1 MDVLSEVQLKAINIK
16 DGPAMIIAGPGSGKT
31 KVIASRITNL
41 INNHNIDPSNI
52 LAMTFTNKAA
62 QEMRE
67 RCMSLTDASNLNI
80 FTFHSLSAFLL
91 RRYGLKIGI
100 EQNFT
105 IFDDSDQLRI
115 IKKIFK
121 DANKDPKKLPF
132 KTSTL
137 LNEISYFKNE
147 NIHHT
152 KVKDLD
158 KYEEGGY
165 AELISDFYKRYETE
179 LANSNALDFDDL
191 LLKTADLLK
200 SSDEI
205 RDMLENKYRYLLV
218 DEFQDTNKL
227 QLDISI
233 KLAEKNKNIFVVGDP
248 DQSIYSWRN
257 AEPKNL
263 LDFQKYFPE
272 VEIIKLDQN
281 YRSTKSII
289 TVADKLISNNIERF
303 ERELWTE
310 NIRGNEAVLVTAKNP
325 KLEAEFVT
333 REINYLIG
341 NGYSPEQIAVMYRV
355 NSQSRSMEDLLKE
368 WNISYRLV
376 GAVSFRERRE
386 IKDLISYFSI
396 LINPNDE
403 ISLSR
408 IINTPRRAISD
419 KTFELLR
426 SSYNKQDKYNGM
438 LNFILSRPWN
448 DGIKLTPRAKKGLE
462 GFADIASDLVGKIK
476 KLNPEIMIQEILD
489 KTKYLEYLEDD
500 PDFENRL
507 RNIEE
512 LRIKAREIGFEIED
526 SYLKNLEFVQRF
538 ALISSDESINNSEN
552 DGEDEEKVTLIT
564 LHQAK
569 GLEYS
574 VVFIIGFEQ
583 GLLPHARSLENESE
597 MEEERRICYVG
608 ITRARERLYMTNCSQ
623 RFTWNNSGKNMFSQ
637 SQLPSQFLSEIP
649 NNLFKT
655 AEYSNSGEV
664 IFVDRKF
671 NKNTFK
677 SKVKK
682 KTLNNNFNVSDV
694 VIHKVFGEGVILNI
708 TKENEEEEI
717 LIKFED
723 SDKPKII
730 LPAFGSISKK
740 NEDSENEN
748 FDFLSGIDSGKS
760 NDDDF
765 SEYFDD

>member
-1 MDVLSEVQLKAINIK
+1 MNEKLDVLSEVQLKAINIK
-16 DGPAMIIAGPGSGKT
+16 EGPAMIIAGPGSGKT
-31 KVIASRITNL
+31 KVIASRIATL
-41 INNHNIDPSNI
+41 INKHNVDPSNI

-62 QEMRE
+62 DEMRE
-67 RCMSLTDASNLNI
+67 RCESLTKCENINI

-100 EQNFT
+100 DQNFT
-105 IFDDSDQLRI
+105 IFDDGDQLRV
-115 IKKIFK
+115 IKKVFK

-132 KTSTL
+132 KASTL
-137 LNEISYFKNE
+137 LNEISNFKNKNIRYHEVSNLEE
-147 NIHHT
+147 N
-152 KVKDLD
+152 D
-158 KYEEGGY
+158 YS
-165 AELISDFYKRYETE
+165 ELISDFYKRYEVE
-179 LANSNALDFDDL
+179 LKNSNALDFDDL
-191 LLKTADLLK
+191 LVRTSDLLNN
-200 SSDEI
+200 SSEI
-205 RDMLENKYRYLLV
+205 RDMLEERYKYLLV
-218 DEFQDTNKL
+218 DEFQDTNKI
-227 QLDISI
+227 QMDISI
-233 KLAEKNKNIFVVGDP
+233 KLSEKNKNIFVVGDP

-257 AEPKNL
+257 AEPRNL
-263 LDFQKYFPE
+263 LDFQKFFPG

-289 TVADKLISNNIERF
+289 SLADKLISHNDERF

-310 NIRGNEAVLVTAKNP
+310 NIQGNQAVLVTAKNP

-368 WNISYRLV
+368 WNISYRLI

-386 IKDLISYFSI
+386 IKDLLSYFSI

-419 KTFELLR
+419 KTFDLIR
-426 SSYNKQDKYNGM
+426 SAYGKQDKYSGL
-438 LNFILSRPWN
+438 LNFILSKPWN
-448 DGIKLTPRAKKGLE
+448 ENIKLTPRAVKGLE
-462 GFADIASDLVGKIK
+462 EFTNIISDLIGKIK

-489 KTKYLEYLEDD
+489 KSKYLKYLEDD
-500 PDFENRL
+500 PDFDNRL

-526 SYLKNLEFVQRF
+526 PYFKNMEFVQRF
-538 ALISSDESINNSEN
+538 SLINNDESINNS
-552 DGEDEEKVTLIT
+552 DSGADSEKITLIT

-583 GLLPHARSLENESE
+583 GLLPHARSLENLSE

-608 ITRARERLYMTNCSQ
+608 ITRAKERLYLSNCSQ

-637 SQLPSQFLSEIP
+637 TQLPSQFLSEIP
-649 NNLFKT
+649 GNLFKT
-655 AEYSNSGEV
+655 AEYSNSGEI

-671 NKNTFK
+671 DKKILNKNK
-677 SKVKK
+677 GKK
-682 KTLNNNFNVSDV
+682 ILNNNFNISDV
-694 VIHKVFGEGVILNI
+694 VVHKVFGEGVILNI
-708 TKENEEEEI
+708 SKENEEEL

-723 SDKPKII
+723 YDKPKLI
-730 LPAFGSISKK
+730 LSAFGSLSKQIET
-740 NEDSENEN
+740 NDQEFDYLNGLNDSN
-748 FDFLSGIDSGKS
+748 S
-760 NDDDF
+760 DDDF

>member
-1 MDVLSEVQLKAINIK
+1 MNEKLDVLSEVQLKAINIK
-16 DGPAMIIAGPGSGKT
+16 EGPAMIIAGPGSGKT
-31 KVIASRITNL
+31 KVIASRIATL
-41 INNHNIDPSNI
+41 INKHNVDPSNI

-62 QEMRE
+62 DEMRE
-67 RCMSLTDASNLNI
+67 RCESLTKCENINI

-100 EQNFT
+100 DQNFT
-105 IFDDSDQLRI
+105 IFDDGDQLRV
-115 IKKIFK
+115 IKKVFK

-132 KTSTL
+132 KASTL
-137 LNEISYFKNE
+137 LNEISNFKNKNIRYHEVSNLEE
-147 NIHHT
+147 N
-152 KVKDLD
+152 D
-158 KYEEGGY
+158 YS
-165 AELISDFYKRYETE
+165 ELISDFYKRYEVE
-179 LANSNALDFDDL
+179 LKNSNALDFDDL
-191 LLKTADLLK
+191 LVRTSDLLNN
-200 SSDEI
+200 SSEI
-205 RDMLENKYRYLLV
+205 RDMLEERYKYLLV
-218 DEFQDTNKL
+218 DEFQDTNKI
-227 QLDISI
+227 QMDISI
-233 KLAEKNKNIFVVGDP
+233 KLSEKNKNIFVVGDP

-257 AEPKNL
+257 AEPRNL
-263 LDFQKYFPE
+263 LDFQKFFPG

-289 TVADKLISNNIERF
+289 SVADELISHNDERF

-310 NIRGNEAVLVTAKNP
+310 NIQGNQVVLVTAKNP

-368 WNISYRLV
+368 WNISYRLI

-386 IKDLISYFSI
+386 IKDLLSYFSI

-419 KTFELLR
+419 KTFDLIR
-426 SSYNKQDKYNGM
+426 SAYGKQDKYSGL
-438 LNFILSRPWN
+438 LNFILSKPWN
-448 DGIKLTPRAKKGLE
+448 ENIKLTPRAVKGLE
-462 GFADIASDLVGKIK
+462 EFTNIISDLIGKIK

-489 KTKYLEYLEDD
+489 KSKYLNYLEDD
-500 PDFENRL
+500 PDFDNRL

-526 SYLKNLEFVQRF
+526 PFFKNMEFVQRF
-538 ALISSDESINNSEN
+538 SLINNDESINNS
-552 DGEDEEKVTLIT
+552 DSGADSEKVTLIT

-583 GLLPHARSLENESE
+583 GLLPHARSLENLSE

-608 ITRARERLYMTNCSQ
+608 ITRAKERLYLSNCSQ

-637 SQLPSQFLSEIP
+637 TQLPSQFLSEIP
-649 NNLFKT
+649 GNLFKT
-655 AEYSNSGEV
+655 AEYSNSGEI

-671 NKNTFK
+671 DKKILNKNK
-677 SKVKK
+677 DKK
-682 KTLNNNFNVSDV
+682 ILNNNFNVSDV
-694 VIHKVFGEGVILNI
+694 VVHKVFGEGVILNI
-708 TKENEEEEI
+708 SKENEEEL

-723 SDKPKII
+723 YDKPKLI
-730 LPAFGSISKK
+730 LSAFGSLSKQIET
-740 NEDSENEN
+740 NNQEFDYLNGLNDSN
-748 FDFLSGIDSGKS
+748 S
-760 NDDDF
+760 DDDF

>member
-1 MDVLSEVQLKAINIK
+1 MNEKLDVLSEVQLKAINIK
-16 DGPAMIIAGPGSGKT
+16 EGPAMIIAGPGSGKT
-31 KVIASRITNL
+31 KVIASRIATL
-41 INNHNIDPSNI
+41 INKHNVDPSNI

-62 QEMRE
+62 DEMRE
-67 RCMSLTDASNLNI
+67 RCESLTKCENINI

-100 EQNFT
+100 DQNFT
-105 IFDDSDQLRI
+105 IFDDGDQLRV
-115 IKKIFK
+115 IKKVFK

-132 KTSTL
+132 KASTL
-137 LNEISYFKNE
+137 LNEISNFKNKNIRYHEVSNLEE
-147 NIHHT
+147 N
-152 KVKDLD
+152 D
-158 KYEEGGY
+158 YS
-165 AELISDFYKRYETE
+165 ELISDFYKRYEVE
-179 LANSNALDFDDL
+179 LKNSNALDFDDL
-191 LLKTADLLK
+191 LVRTSDLLNN
-200 SSDEI
+200 SSEI
-205 RDMLENKYRYLLV
+205 RNMLEERYKYLLV
-218 DEFQDTNKL
+218 DEFQDTNKI
-227 QLDISI
+227 QMDISI
-233 KLAEKNKNIFVVGDP
+233 KLSEKNKNIFVVGDP

-257 AEPKNL
+257 AEPRNL
-263 LDFQKYFPE
+263 LDFQKFFPG

-289 TVADKLISNNIERF
+289 SVADELISHNDERF

-310 NIRGNEAVLVTAKNP
+310 NIQGNQAVLVTAKNP

-368 WNISYRLV
+368 WNISYRLI

-386 IKDLISYFSI
+386 IKDLLSYFSI

-419 KTFELLR
+419 KTFDLIR
-426 SSYNKQDKYNGM
+426 SAYGKQDKYSGL
-438 LNFILSRPWN
+438 LNFILSKPWN
-448 DGIKLTPRAKKGLE
+448 ENIKLTPRAVKGLE
-462 GFADIASDLVGKIK
+462 EFTNIISDLIGKIK

-489 KTKYLEYLEDD
+489 KSKYLKYLEDD
-500 PDFENRL
+500 PDFDNRL

-526 SYLKNLEFVQRF
+526 PYFKNMEFVQRF
-538 ALISSDESINNSEN
+538 SLINNDESINNS
-552 DGEDEEKVTLIT
+552 DSGADSEKVTLIT

-583 GLLPHARSLENESE
+583 GLLPHARSLENLSE

-608 ITRARERLYMTNCSQ
+608 ITRAKERLYLSNCSQ

-637 SQLPSQFLSEIP
+637 TQLPSQFLSEIP
-649 NNLFKT
+649 GNLFKT
-655 AEYSNSGEV
+655 AEYSNSGEI

-671 NKNTFK
+671 DKKILNKNK
-677 SKVKK
+677 GKK
-682 KTLNNNFNVSDV
+682 ILNNNFNISDV
-694 VIHKVFGEGVILNI
+694 VVHKVFGEGVILNI
-708 TKENEEEEI
+708 SKENEEEL

-723 SDKPKII
+723 YDKPKLI
-730 LPAFGSISKK
+730 LSAFGSLSKQIET
-740 NEDSENEN
+740 NDQEFDYLNGLNDSN
-748 FDFLSGIDSGKS
+748 S
-760 NDDDF
+760 DDDF

>member
-1 MDVLSEVQLKAINIK
+1 MNEKLDVLSEVQLKAINIK
-16 DGPAMIIAGPGSGKT
+16 EGPAMIIAGPGSGKT
-31 KVIASRITNL
+31 KVIASRIATL
-41 INNHNIDPSNI
+41 INKHNVDPSNI

-62 QEMRE
+62 DEMRE
-67 RCMSLTDASNLNI
+67 RCESLTKCENINI

-100 EQNFT
+100 DQNFT
-105 IFDDSDQLRI
+105 IFDDGDQLRV
-115 IKKIFK
+115 IKKVFK

-132 KTSTL
+132 KASTL
-137 LNEISYFKNE
+137 LNEISNFKNKNIRYHEVSNLEE
-147 NIHHT
+147 N
-152 KVKDLD
+152 D
-158 KYEEGGY
+158 YS
-165 AELISDFYKRYETE
+165 ELISDFYKRYEVE
-179 LANSNALDFDDL
+179 LKNSNALDFDDL
-191 LLKTADLLK
+191 LVRTSDLLNN
-200 SSDEI
+200 SSEI
-205 RDMLENKYRYLLV
+205 RDMLEERYKYLLV
-218 DEFQDTNKL
+218 DEFQDTNKI
-227 QLDISI
+227 QMDISI
-233 KLAEKNKNIFVVGDP
+233 KLSEKNKNIFVVGDP

-257 AEPKNL
+257 AEPRNL
-263 LDFQKYFPE
+263 LDFQKFFPG

-289 TVADKLISNNIERF
+289 SVADELISHNDERF

-310 NIRGNEAVLVTAKNP
+310 NIQGNQAVLVTAKNP

-368 WNISYRLV
+368 WNISYRLI

-386 IKDLISYFSI
+386 IKDLLSYFSI

-419 KTFELLR
+419 KTFDLIR
-426 SSYNKQDKYNGM
+426 SAYGKQDKYSGL
-438 LNFILSRPWN
+438 LNFILSKPWN
-448 DGIKLTPRAKKGLE
+448 ENIKLTPRAVKGLE
-462 GFADIASDLVGKIK
+462 EFTNIISDLIGKIK

-489 KTKYLEYLEDD
+489 KSKYLNYLEDD
-500 PDFENRL
+500 PDFDNRL

-526 SYLKNLEFVQRF
+526 PYFKNMEFVQRF
-538 ALISSDESINNSEN
+538 SLINNDESINNS
-552 DGEDEEKVTLIT
+552 DSGADSEKVTLIT

-583 GLLPHARSLENESE
+583 GLLPHARSLENLSE

-608 ITRARERLYMTNCSQ
+608 ITRAKERLYLSNCSQ

-637 SQLPSQFLSEIP
+637 TQLPSQFLSEIP
-649 NNLFKT
+649 GNLFKT
-655 AEYSNSGEV
+655 AEYSNSGEI

-671 NKNTFK
+671 DKKILNKNK
-677 SKVKK
+677 DKK
-682 KTLNNNFNVSDV
+682 ILNNNFNVSDV
-694 VIHKVFGEGVILNI
+694 VVHKVFGEGVILNI
-708 TKENEEEEI
+708 SKENEEEL

-723 SDKPKII
+723 YDKPKLI
-730 LPAFGSISKK
+730 LSAFGSLSKQIET
-740 NEDSENEN
+740 NDQEFDYLNGLNDSN
-748 FDFLSGIDSGKS
+748 S
-760 NDDDF
+760 DDDF

>member
-1 MDVLSEVQLKAINIK
+1 MNEKLDVLSEVQLKAINIK
-16 DGPAMIIAGPGSGKT
+16 EGPAMIIAGPGSGKT
-31 KVIASRITNL
+31 KVIASRIATL
-41 INNHNIDPSNI
+41 INKHNVDPSNI

-62 QEMRE
+62 DEMRE
-67 RCMSLTDASNLNI
+67 RCESLTKCENINI

-100 EQNFT
+100 DQNFT
-105 IFDDSDQLRI
+105 IFDDGDQLRV
-115 IKKIFK
+115 IKKVFK

-132 KTSTL
+132 KASTL
-137 LNEISYFKNE
+137 LNEISNFKNKNIRYHEVSNLEE
-147 NIHHT
+147 N
-152 KVKDLD
+152 D
-158 KYEEGGY
+158 YS
-165 AELISDFYKRYETE
+165 ELISDFYKRYEVE
-179 LANSNALDFDDL
+179 LKNSNALDFDDL
-191 LLKTADLLK
+191 LVRTSDLLNN
-200 SSDEI
+200 SSEI
-205 RDMLENKYRYLLV
+205 RDMLEERYKYLLV
-218 DEFQDTNKL
+218 DEFQDTNKI
-227 QLDISI
+227 QMDISI
-233 KLAEKNKNIFVVGDP
+233 KLSEKNKNIFVVGDP

-257 AEPKNL
+257 AEPRNL
-263 LDFQKYFPE
+263 LDFQKFFPG

-289 TVADKLISNNIERF
+289 SVADELISHNNERF

-310 NIRGNEAVLVTAKNP
+310 NIQGNQVVLVTAKNP

-368 WNISYRLV
+368 WNISYRLI

-386 IKDLISYFSI
+386 IKDLLSYFSI

-419 KTFELLR
+419 KTFDLIR
-426 SSYNKQDKYNGM
+426 SAYGKQDKYSGL
-438 LNFILSRPWN
+438 LNFILSKPWN
-448 DGIKLTPRAKKGLE
+448 ENIKLTPRAVKGLE
-462 GFADIASDLVGKIK
+462 EFTNIISDLIGKIK

-489 KTKYLEYLEDD
+489 KSKYLNYLEDD
-500 PDFENRL
+500 PDFDNRL

-526 SYLKNLEFVQRF
+526 PFFKNMEFVQRF
-538 ALISSDESINNSEN
+538 SLINNDESINNS
-552 DGEDEEKVTLIT
+552 DSGADSEKVTLIT

-583 GLLPHARSLENESE
+583 GLLPHARSLENLSE

-608 ITRARERLYMTNCSQ
+608 ITRAKERLYLSNCSQ

-637 SQLPSQFLSEIP
+637 TQLPSQFLSEIP
-649 NNLFKT
+649 GNLFKT
-655 AEYSNSGEV
+655 AEYSNSGEI

-671 NKNTFK
+671 DKKIFNKNK
-677 SKVKK
+677 DKK
-682 KTLNNNFNVSDV
+682 ILNNNFNISDV
-694 VIHKVFGEGVILNI
+694 VVHKVFGEGVILNI
-708 TKENEEEEI
+708 SKENEEEL

-723 SDKPKII
+723 YDKPKLI
-730 LPAFGSISKK
+730 LSAFGSLSKQIET
-740 NEDSENEN
+740 NNQEFDYLNGLNDSN
-748 FDFLSGIDSGKS
+748 S
-760 NDDDF
+760 DDDF

>member
-1 MDVLSEVQLKAINIK
+1 MNEKLDVLSEVQLKAINIK
-16 DGPAMIIAGPGSGKT
+16 EGPAMIIAGPGSGKT
-31 KVIASRITNL
+31 KVIASRIATL
-41 INNHNIDPSNI
+41 INKHDVDPSNI

-62 QEMRE
+62 DEMRE
-67 RCMSLTDASNLNI
+67 RCESLTKCENINI

-100 EQNFT
+100 DQNFT
-105 IFDDSDQLRI
+105 IFDDGDQLRV
-115 IKKIFK
+115 IKKVFK

-132 KTSTL
+132 KASTL
-137 LNEISYFKNE
+137 LNEISNFKNKNIRYHEVSNLEE
-147 NIHHT
+147 N
-152 KVKDLD
+152 D
-158 KYEEGGY
+158 YS
-165 AELISDFYKRYETE
+165 ELISDFYKRYEVE
-179 LANSNALDFDDL
+179 LKNSNALDFDDL
-191 LLKTADLLK
+191 LVRTSDLLNN
-200 SSDEI
+200 SSEI
-205 RDMLENKYRYLLV
+205 RDMLEERYKYLLV
-218 DEFQDTNKL
+218 DEFQDTNKI
-227 QLDISI
+227 QMDISI
-233 KLAEKNKNIFVVGDP
+233 KLSEKNKNIFVVGDP

-257 AEPKNL
+257 AEPRNL
-263 LDFQKYFPE
+263 LDFQKFFPG

-289 TVADKLISNNIERF
+289 SVADELISHNDERF

-310 NIRGNEAVLVTAKNP
+310 NIQGNQAVLVTAKNP

-368 WNISYRLV
+368 WNISYRLI

-386 IKDLISYFSI
+386 IKDLLSYFSI

-419 KTFELLR
+419 KTFDLIR
-426 SSYNKQDKYNGM
+426 SAYGKQDKYSGL
-438 LNFILSRPWN
+438 LNFILSKPWN
-448 DGIKLTPRAKKGLE
+448 ENIKLTPRAVKGLE
-462 GFADIASDLVGKIK
+462 EFTNIISDLIGKIK

-489 KTKYLEYLEDD
+489 KSKYLNYLEDD
-500 PDFENRL
+500 PDFDNRL

-526 SYLKNLEFVQRF
+526 PFFKNMEFVQRF
-538 ALISSDESINNSEN
+538 SLINNDESINNS
-552 DGEDEEKVTLIT
+552 DSGADSEKVTLIT

-583 GLLPHARSLENESE
+583 GLLPHARSLENLSE

-608 ITRARERLYMTNCSQ
+608 ITRAKERLYLSNCSQ

-637 SQLPSQFLSEIP
+637 TQLPSQFLSEIP
-649 NNLFKT
+649 GNLFKT
-655 AEYSNSGEV
+655 AEYSNSGEI

-671 NKNTFK
+671 DKKILNKNK
-677 SKVKK
+677 GKK
-682 KTLNNNFNVSDV
+682 ILNNNFNISDV
-694 VIHKVFGEGVILNI
+694 VVHKVFGEGVILNI
-708 TKENEEEEI
+708 SKENEEEL

-723 SDKPKII
+723 YDKPKLI
-730 LPAFGSISKK
+730 LSAFGSLSKQIET
-740 NEDSENEN
+740 NDQEFDYLNGLNDSN
-748 FDFLSGIDSGKS
+748 S
-760 NDDDF
+760 DDDF

>member
-1 MDVLSEVQLKAINIK
+1 MNEKLDVLSEVQLKAINIK
-16 DGPAMIIAGPGSGKT
+16 EGPAMIIAGPGSGKT
-31 KVIASRITNL
+31 KVIASRIATL
-41 INNHNIDPSNI
+41 INKHNVDPSNI

-62 QEMRE
+62 DEMRE
-67 RCMSLTDASNLNI
+67 RCESLTKCENINI

-100 EQNFT
+100 DQNFT
-105 IFDDSDQLRI
+105 IFDDGDQLRV
-115 IKKIFK
+115 IKKVFK

-132 KTSTL
+132 KASTL
-137 LNEISYFKNE
+137 LNEISNFKNKNIRYHEVSNLEE
-147 NIHHT
+147 N
-152 KVKDLD
+152 D
-158 KYEEGGY
+158 YS
-165 AELISDFYKRYETE
+165 ELISDFYKRYEVE
-179 LANSNALDFDDL
+179 LKNSNALDFDDL
-191 LLKTADLLK
+191 LVRTSDLLNN
-200 SSDEI
+200 SSEI
-205 RDMLENKYRYLLV
+205 RDMLEERYKYLLV
-218 DEFQDTNKL
+218 DEFQDTNKI
-227 QLDISI
+227 QMDISI
-233 KLAEKNKNIFVVGDP
+233 KLSEKNKNIFVVGDP

-257 AEPKNL
+257 AEPRNL
-263 LDFQKYFPE
+263 LDFQKFFPG

-289 TVADKLISNNIERF
+289 SVADELISHNNERF

-310 NIRGNEAVLVTAKNP
+310 NIQGNQAVLVTAKNP

-368 WNISYRLV
+368 WNISYRLI

-386 IKDLISYFSI
+386 IKDLLSYFSI

-419 KTFELLR
+419 KTFDLIR
-426 SSYNKQDKYNGM
+426 SAYGKQDKYSGL
-438 LNFILSRPWN
+438 LNFILSKPWN
-448 DGIKLTPRAKKGLE
+448 ENIKLTPRAVKGLE
-462 GFADIASDLVGKIK
+462 EFTNIISDLIGKIK

-489 KTKYLEYLEDD
+489 KSKYLNYLEDD
-500 PDFENRL
+500 PDFDNRL

-526 SYLKNLEFVQRF
+526 PFFKNMEFVQRF
-538 ALISSDESINNSEN
+538 SLINNDESINNS
-552 DGEDEEKVTLIT
+552 DSGADSEKVTLIT

-583 GLLPHARSLENESE
+583 GLLPHARSLENLSE

-608 ITRARERLYMTNCSQ
+608 ITRAKERLYLSNCSQ

-637 SQLPSQFLSEIP
+637 TQLPSQFLSEIP
-649 NNLFKT
+649 GNLFKT
-655 AEYSNSGEV
+655 AEYSNSGEI

-671 NKNTFK
+671 DKKILNKNK
-677 SKVKK
+677 DKK
-682 KTLNNNFNVSDV
+682 ILNNNFNVSDV
-694 VIHKVFGEGVILNI
+694 VVHKVFGEGVILNI
-708 TKENEEEEI
+708 SKENEEEL

-723 SDKPKII
+723 YDKPKLI
-730 LPAFGSISKK
+730 LSAFGSLSKQIET
-740 NEDSENEN
+740 NNQEFDYLNGLNDSN
-748 FDFLSGIDSGKS
+748 S
-760 NDDDF
+760 DDDF

>member
-1 MDVLSEVQLKAINIK
+1 MNEKLDVLSEVQLKAINIK
-16 DGPAMIIAGPGSGKT
+16 EGPAMIIAGPGSGKT
-31 KVIASRITNL
+31 KVIASRIATL
-41 INNHNIDPSNI
+41 INKHDVDPSNI

-62 QEMRE
+62 DEMRE
-67 RCMSLTDASNLNI
+67 RCESLTKCENINI

-100 EQNFT
+100 DQNFT
-105 IFDDSDQLRI
+105 IFDDGDQLRV
-115 IKKIFK
+115 IKKVFK

-132 KTSTL
+132 KASTL
-137 LNEISYFKNE
+137 LNEISNFKNKNIRYHEVSNLEE
-147 NIHHT
+147 N
-152 KVKDLD
+152 D
-158 KYEEGGY
+158 YS
-165 AELISDFYKRYETE
+165 ELISDFYKRYEVE
-179 LANSNALDFDDL
+179 LKNSNALDFDDL
-191 LLKTADLLK
+191 LVRTSDLLNN
-200 SSDEI
+200 SSEI
-205 RDMLENKYRYLLV
+205 RDMLEERYKYLLV
-218 DEFQDTNKL
+218 DEFQDTNKI
-227 QLDISI
+227 QMDISI
-233 KLAEKNKNIFVVGDP
+233 KLSEKNKNIFVVGDP

-257 AEPKNL
+257 AEPRNL
-263 LDFQKYFPE
+263 LDFQKFFPG

-289 TVADKLISNNIERF
+289 SVADELISHNDERF

-310 NIRGNEAVLVTAKNP
+310 NIQGNQAVLVTAKNP

-368 WNISYRLV
+368 WNISYRLI

-386 IKDLISYFSI
+386 IKDLLSYFSI

-419 KTFELLR
+419 KTFDLIR
-426 SSYNKQDKYNGM
+426 SAYGKQDKYSGL
-438 LNFILSRPWN
+438 LNFILSKPWN
-448 DGIKLTPRAKKGLE
+448 ENIKLTPRAVKGLE
-462 GFADIASDLVGKIK
+462 EFTNIISDLIGKIK

-489 KTKYLEYLEDD
+489 KSKYLNYLEDD
-500 PDFENRL
+500 PDFDNRL

-526 SYLKNLEFVQRF
+526 PFFKNMEFVQRF
-538 ALISSDESINNSEN
+538 SLINNDESINNS
-552 DGEDEEKVTLIT
+552 DSGADSEKVTLIT

-583 GLLPHARSLENESE
+583 GLLPHARSLENLSE

-608 ITRARERLYMTNCSQ
+608 ITRAKERLYLSNCSQ

-637 SQLPSQFLSEIP
+637 TQLPSQFLSEIP
-649 NNLFKT
+649 GNLFKT
-655 AEYSNSGEV
+655 AEYSNSGEI

-671 NKNTFK
+671 DKKIFNKNK
-677 SKVKK
+677 DKK
-682 KTLNNNFNVSDV
+682 ILNNNFNVSDV
-694 VIHKVFGEGVILNI
+694 VVHKVFGEGVILNI
-708 TKENEEEEI
+708 SKENEEEL

-723 SDKPKII
+723 YDKPKLI
-730 LPAFGSISKK
+730 LSAFGSLSKQIET
-740 NEDSENEN
+740 NDQEFDYLNGLNDSN
-748 FDFLSGIDSGKS
+748 S
-760 NDDDF
+760 DDDF

>member
-1 MDVLSEVQLKAINIK
+1 MSEKLDVLSKVQLKAINIK
-16 DGPAMIIAGPGSGKT
+16 EGPAMIIAGPGSGKT
-31 KVIASRITNL
+31 KVIASRIATL
-41 INNHNIDPSNI
+41 INKHDVDPSNI

-62 QEMRE
+62 DEMRE
-67 RCMSLTDASNLNI
+67 RCESLTQCENINI
-80 FTFHSLSAFLL
+80 FTFHSLSALLL

-100 EQNFT
+100 DQNFT
-105 IFDDSDQLRI
+105 IFDDGDQLRV
-115 IKKIFK
+115 IKKVFK

-132 KTSTL
+132 KASTL
-137 LNEISYFKNE
+137 LNEISNFKNK
-147 NIHHT
+147 NIRYNEVS
-152 KVKDLD
+152 KLEDND
-158 KYEEGGY
+158 YS
-165 AELISDFYKRYETE
+165 ELISDFYKRYEVE
-179 LANSNALDFDDL
+179 LKNSNALDFDDL
-191 LLKTADLLK
+191 LVRTSDLLN
-200 SSDEI
+200 SSSEI
-205 RDMLENKYRYLLV
+205 RDMLEDRYKYLLV
-218 DEFQDTNKL
+218 DEFQDTNKI
-227 QLDISI
+227 QMDISI
-233 KLAEKNKNIFVVGDP
+233 KLSEKNKNIFVVGDP

-257 AEPKNL
+257 AEPRNL
-263 LDFQKYFPE
+263 LDFQKFFPG

-289 TVADKLISNNIERF
+289 SVADELISHNDERF

-310 NIRGNEAVLVTAKNP
+310 NIQGNQAVLVTAKNP

-368 WNISYRLV
+368 WNISYRLI

-386 IKDLISYFSI
+386 IKDLLSYFSI

-419 KTFELLR
+419 KTFDLIR
-426 SSYNKQDKYNGM
+426 SAYGKQDKYSGL
-438 LNFILSRPWN
+438 LNFILSKPWN
-448 DGIKLTPRAKKGLE
+448 ENIKLTPRAEKGLE
-462 GFADIASDLVGKIK
+462 EFADIISNLIGKIK

-489 KTKYLEYLEDD
+489 KSKYLKYLEDD
-500 PDFENRL
+500 PDFDNRL

-526 SYLKNLEFVQRF
+526 PYFKNMEFVQRF
-538 ALISSDESINNSEN
+538 SLINNDESINNSDSGEN
-552 DGEDEEKVTLIT
+552 KEKVTLIT

-583 GLLPHARSLENESE
+583 GLLPHARSLENLSE

-608 ITRARERLYMTNCSQ
+608 ITRAKERLYLSNCSQ

-637 SQLPSQFLSEIP
+637 TQLPSQFLSEIP
-649 NNLFKT
+649 ANLFKT
-655 AEYSNSGEV
+655 AEYSNSGEI
-664 IFVDRKF
+664 IFVERKFEKKIF
-671 NKNTFK
+671 NKNNE
-677 SKVKK
+677 KK
-682 KTLNNNFNVSDV
+682 ILDNNFNVSDV
-694 VIHKVFGEGVILNI
+694 VVHKVFGEGVILNI
-708 TKENEEEEI
+708 SKENEEEL

-723 SDKPKII
+723 YDKPKLI
-730 LPAFGSISKK
+730 LSAFGSLSKK
-740 NEDSENEN
+740 IEIDDQEFDYLNGLDVSNSE
-748 FDFLSGIDSGKS
+748 
-760 NDDDF
+760 DDF
-765 SEYFDD
+765 REYFDD

>member
-1 MDVLSEVQLKAINIK
+1 MNEKLDVLSEVQLKAINIK
-16 DGPAMIIAGPGSGKT
+16 EGPAMIIAGPGSGKT
-31 KVIASRITNL
+31 KVIASRIATL
-41 INNHNIDPSNI
+41 INKHDVDPSNI

-62 QEMRE
+62 DEMRE
-67 RCMSLTDASNLNI
+67 RCESLTKCENINI

-100 EQNFT
+100 DQNFT
-105 IFDDSDQLRI
+105 IFDDGDQLRV
-115 IKKIFK
+115 IKKVFK

-132 KTSTL
+132 KASTL
-137 LNEISYFKNE
+137 LNEISNFKNKNIRYHEVSNLEE
-147 NIHHT
+147 N
-152 KVKDLD
+152 D
-158 KYEEGGY
+158 YS
-165 AELISDFYKRYETE
+165 ELISDFYKRYEIE
-179 LANSNALDFDDL
+179 LKNSNALDFDDL
-191 LLKTADLLK
+191 LVRTSDLLNN
-200 SSDEI
+200 SSEI
-205 RDMLENKYRYLLV
+205 RDMLEERYKYLLV
-218 DEFQDTNKL
+218 DEFQDTNKI
-227 QLDISI
+227 QMDISI
-233 KLAEKNKNIFVVGDP
+233 KLSEKNKNIFVVGDP

-257 AEPKNL
+257 AEPRNL
-263 LDFQKYFPE
+263 LDFQKFFPG

-289 TVADKLISNNIERF
+289 SVADELISHNDERF
-303 ERELWTE
+303 ERELWTD
-310 NIRGNEAVLVTAKNP
+310 NIQGNQAVLVTAKNP

-368 WNISYRLV
+368 WNISYRLI

-386 IKDLISYFSI
+386 IKDLLSYFSI

-419 KTFELLR
+419 KTFDLIR
-426 SSYNKQDKYNGM
+426 SAYGKQDKYSGL
-438 LNFILSRPWN
+438 LNFILSKPWN
-448 DGIKLTPRAKKGLE
+448 ENIKLTPRAVKGLE
-462 GFADIASDLVGKIK
+462 EFTNIISDLIGKIK

-489 KTKYLEYLEDD
+489 KSKYLKYLEDD
-500 PDFENRL
+500 PDFDNRL

-526 SYLKNLEFVQRF
+526 PYFKNMEFVQRF
-538 ALISSDESINNSEN
+538 SLINNDESINNS
-552 DGEDEEKVTLIT
+552 DSGADSEKVTLIT

-583 GLLPHARSLENESE
+583 GLLPHARSLENLSE

-608 ITRARERLYMTNCSQ
+608 ITRAKERLYLSNCSQ

-637 SQLPSQFLSEIP
+637 TQLPSQFLSEIP
-649 NNLFKT
+649 GNLFKT
-655 AEYSNSGEV
+655 AEYSNSGEI

-671 NKNTFK
+671 DKKILNKNK
-677 SKVKK
+677 DKK
-682 KTLNNNFNVSDV
+682 ILNNNFNVSDV
-694 VIHKVFGEGVILNI
+694 VVHKVFGEGVILNI
-708 TKENEEEEI
+708 SKENEEEL

-723 SDKPKII
+723 YDKPKLI
-730 LPAFGSISKK
+730 LSAFGSLSKQIET
-740 NEDSENEN
+740 NDQDFDYLNGLNDSN
-748 FDFLSGIDSGKS
+748 S
-760 NDDDF
+760 DDDF

>member
-1 MDVLSEVQLKAINIK
+1 MNEKLDVLSEVQLKAINIK
-16 DGPAMIIAGPGSGKT
+16 EGPAMIIAGPGSGKT
-31 KVIASRITNL
+31 KVIASRIATL
-41 INNHNIDPSNI
+41 INKHNVDPSNI

-62 QEMRE
+62 DEMRE
-67 RCMSLTDASNLNI
+67 RCESLTKCENINI

-100 EQNFT
+100 DQNFT
-105 IFDDSDQLRI
+105 IFDDGDQLRV
-115 IKKIFK
+115 IKKVFK

-132 KTSTL
+132 KASTL
-137 LNEISYFKNE
+137 LNEISNFKNKNIRYHEVSNLEE
-147 NIHHT
+147 N
-152 KVKDLD
+152 D
-158 KYEEGGY
+158 YS
-165 AELISDFYKRYETE
+165 ELISDFYKRYEVE
-179 LANSNALDFDDL
+179 LKNSNALDFDDL
-191 LLKTADLLK
+191 LVRTSDLLNN
-200 SSDEI
+200 SSEI
-205 RDMLENKYRYLLV
+205 RDMLEERYKYLLV
-218 DEFQDTNKL
+218 DEFQDTNKI
-227 QLDISI
+227 QMDISI
-233 KLAEKNKNIFVVGDP
+233 KLSEKNKNIFVVGDP

-257 AEPKNL
+257 AEPRNL
-263 LDFQKYFPE
+263 LDFQKFFPG

-289 TVADKLISNNIERF
+289 SVADELISHNDERF
-303 ERELWTE
+303 KRELWTE
-310 NIRGNEAVLVTAKNP
+310 NIQGNQAVLVTAKNP

-368 WNISYRLV
+368 WNISYRLI

-386 IKDLISYFSI
+386 IKDLLSYFSI

-419 KTFELLR
+419 KTFDLIR
-426 SSYNKQDKYNGM
+426 SAYGKQDKYSGL
-438 LNFILSRPWN
+438 LNFILSKPWN
-448 DGIKLTPRAKKGLE
+448 ENIKLTPRAVKGLE
-462 GFADIASDLVGKIK
+462 EFTNIISDLIGKIK

-489 KTKYLEYLEDD
+489 KSKYLNYLEDD
-500 PDFENRL
+500 PDFDNRL

-526 SYLKNLEFVQRF
+526 PFFKNMEFVQRF
-538 ALISSDESINNSEN
+538 SLINNDESINNS
-552 DGEDEEKVTLIT
+552 DSGVDSEKVTLIT

-583 GLLPHARSLENESE
+583 GLLPHARSLENLSE

-608 ITRARERLYMTNCSQ
+608 ITRAKERLYLSNCSQ

-637 SQLPSQFLSEIP
+637 TQLPSQFLSEIP
-649 NNLFKT
+649 GNLFKT
-655 AEYSNSGEV
+655 AEYSNSGEI

-671 NKNTFK
+671 DKKILNKNK
-677 SKVKK
+677 DKK
-682 KTLNNNFNVSDV
+682 ILNNNFNVSDV
-694 VIHKVFGEGVILNI
+694 VVHKVFGEGVILNI
-708 TKENEEEEI
+708 SKENEEEL

-723 SDKPKII
+723 YDKPKLI
-730 LPAFGSISKK
+730 LSAFGSLSKQIET
-740 NEDSENEN
+740 NNQEFDYLNGLNDSN
-748 FDFLSGIDSGKS
+748 S
-760 NDDDF
+760 DDDF

>member
-1 MDVLSEVQLKAINIK
+1 MNEKLDVLSEVQLKAINIK
-16 DGPAMIIAGPGSGKT
+16 EGPAMIIAGPGSGKT
-31 KVIASRITNL
+31 KVIASRIATL
-41 INNHNIDPSNI
+41 INKHDVDPSNI

-62 QEMRE
+62 DEMRE
-67 RCMSLTDASNLNI
+67 RCESLTKCENINI

-100 EQNFT
+100 DQNFT
-105 IFDDSDQLRI
+105 IFDDGDQLRV
-115 IKKIFK
+115 IKKVFK

-132 KTSTL
+132 KASTL
-137 LNEISYFKNE
+137 LNEISNFKNKNIRYHEVSNLEE
-147 NIHHT
+147 N
-152 KVKDLD
+152 D
-158 KYEEGGY
+158 YS
-165 AELISDFYKRYETE
+165 ELISDFYKRYEVE
-179 LANSNALDFDDL
+179 LKNSNALDFDDL
-191 LLKTADLLK
+191 LVRTSDLLNN
-200 SSDEI
+200 SSEI
-205 RDMLENKYRYLLV
+205 RDMLEERYKYLLV
-218 DEFQDTNKL
+218 DEFQDTNKI
-227 QLDISI
+227 QMDISI
-233 KLAEKNKNIFVVGDP
+233 KLSEKNKNIFVVGDP

-257 AEPKNL
+257 AEPRNL
-263 LDFQKYFPE
+263 LDFQKFFPG

-289 TVADKLISNNIERF
+289 SLADKLISHNDERF

-310 NIRGNEAVLVTAKNP
+310 NIQGNQAVLVTAKNP

-368 WNISYRLV
+368 WNISYRLI

-386 IKDLISYFSI
+386 IKDLLSYFSI

-419 KTFELLR
+419 KTFDLIR
-426 SSYNKQDKYNGM
+426 SAYGKQDKYSGL
-438 LNFILSRPWN
+438 LNFILSKPWN
-448 DGIKLTPRAKKGLE
+448 ENIKLTPRAVKGLE
-462 GFADIASDLVGKIK
+462 EFTNIISDLIGKIK

-489 KTKYLEYLEDD
+489 KSKYLKYLEDD
-500 PDFENRL
+500 PDFDNRL

-526 SYLKNLEFVQRF
+526 PYFKNMEFVQRF
-538 ALISSDESINNSEN
+538 SLINNDESINNS
-552 DGEDEEKVTLIT
+552 DSGADSEKITLIT

-583 GLLPHARSLENESE
+583 GLLPHARSLENLSE

-608 ITRARERLYMTNCSQ
+608 ITRAKERLYLSNCSQ

-637 SQLPSQFLSEIP
+637 TQLPSQFLSEIP
-649 NNLFKT
+649 GNLFKT
-655 AEYSNSGEV
+655 AEYSNSGEI

-671 NKNTFK
+671 DKKILNKNK
-677 SKVKK
+677 DKK
-682 KTLNNNFNVSDV
+682 ILNNNFNVSDV
-694 VIHKVFGEGVILNI
+694 VVHKVFGEGVILNI
-708 TKENEEEEI
+708 SKENEEEL

-723 SDKPKII
+723 YDKPKLI
-730 LPAFGSISKK
+730 LSAFGSLSKQIET
-740 NEDSENEN
+740 NDQEFDYLNGLNDSN
-748 FDFLSGIDSGKS
+748 S
-760 NDDDF
+760 DDDF

>member
-1 MDVLSEVQLKAINIK
+1 MNEKLDVLSEVQLKAINIK
-16 DGPAMIIAGPGSGKT
+16 EGPAMIIAGPGSGKT
-31 KVIASRITNL
+31 KVIASRIATL
-41 INNHNIDPSNI
+41 INKHNVDPSNI

-62 QEMRE
+62 DEMRE
-67 RCMSLTDASNLNI
+67 RCESLTKCENINI

-100 EQNFT
+100 DQNFT
-105 IFDDSDQLRI
+105 IFDDGDQLRV
-115 IKKIFK
+115 IKKVFK

-132 KTSTL
+132 KASTL
-137 LNEISYFKNE
+137 LNEISNFKNKNIRYHEVINLEE
-147 NIHHT
+147 NDHS
-152 KVKDLD
+152 
-158 KYEEGGY
+158 
-165 AELISDFYKRYETE
+165 ELISDFYKRYEVE
-179 LANSNALDFDDL
+179 LKNSNALDFDDL
-191 LLKTADLLK
+191 LVRTSDLLNN
-200 SSDEI
+200 SSEI
-205 RDMLENKYRYLLV
+205 RDMLEERYKYLLV
-218 DEFQDTNKL
+218 DEFQDTNKI
-227 QLDISI
+227 QMDISI
-233 KLAEKNKNIFVVGDP
+233 KLSEKNKNIFVVGDP

-257 AEPKNL
+257 AEPRNL
-263 LDFQKYFPE
+263 LDFQKFFPG

-289 TVADKLISNNIERF
+289 SVADELISHNDERF

-310 NIRGNEAVLVTAKNP
+310 NIQGNQAVLVTAKNP

-368 WNISYRLV
+368 WNISYRLI

-386 IKDLISYFSI
+386 IKDLLSYFSI

-419 KTFELLR
+419 KTFDLIR
-426 SSYNKQDKYNGM
+426 SAYGKQDKYSGL
-438 LNFILSRPWN
+438 LNFILSKPWN
-448 DGIKLTPRAKKGLE
+448 ENIKLTPRAVKGLE
-462 GFADIASDLVGKIK
+462 EFTNIISDLIGKIK

-489 KTKYLEYLEDD
+489 KSKYLNYLEDD
-500 PDFENRL
+500 PDFDNRL

-526 SYLKNLEFVQRF
+526 PYFKNMEFVQRF
-538 ALISSDESINNSEN
+538 SLINNDESINNS
-552 DGEDEEKVTLIT
+552 DSGADSEKVTLIT

-583 GLLPHARSLENESE
+583 GLLPHARSLENLSE

-608 ITRARERLYMTNCSQ
+608 ITRAKERLYLSNCSQ

-637 SQLPSQFLSEIP
+637 TQLPSQFLSEIP
-649 NNLFKT
+649 GNLFKT
-655 AEYSNSGEV
+655 AEYSNSGEI

-671 NKNTFK
+671 DKKILNKNK
-677 SKVKK
+677 DKK
-682 KTLNNNFNVSDV
+682 ILNNNFNVSDV
-694 VIHKVFGEGVILNI
+694 VVHKVFGEGVILNI
-708 TKENEEEEI
+708 SKENEEEL

-723 SDKPKII
+723 YDKPKLI
-730 LPAFGSISKK
+730 LSAFGSLSKQIET
-740 NEDSENEN
+740 NNQEFDYLNGLNDSN
-748 FDFLSGIDSGKS
+748 S
-760 NDDDF
+760 DDDF

>member
-1 MDVLSEVQLKAINIK
+1 MNEKLDVLSEVQLKAINIK
-16 DGPAMIIAGPGSGKT
+16 EGPAMIIAGPGSGKT
-31 KVIASRITNL
+31 KVIASRIATL
-41 INNHNIDPSNI
+41 INKHDVDPSNI

-62 QEMRE
+62 DEMRE
-67 RCMSLTDASNLNI
+67 RCESLTKCENINI

-100 EQNFT
+100 DQNFT
-105 IFDDSDQLRI
+105 IFDDGDQLRV
-115 IKKIFK
+115 IKKVFK

-132 KTSTL
+132 KASTL
-137 LNEISYFKNE
+137 LNEISNFKNKNIRYHEVSNLEE
-147 NIHHT
+147 N
-152 KVKDLD
+152 D
-158 KYEEGGY
+158 YS
-165 AELISDFYKRYETE
+165 ELISDFYKRYEVE
-179 LANSNALDFDDL
+179 LKNSNALDFDDL
-191 LLKTADLLK
+191 LVRTSDLLNN
-200 SSDEI
+200 SSEI
-205 RDMLENKYRYLLV
+205 RDMLEERYKYLLV
-218 DEFQDTNKL
+218 DEFQDTNKI
-227 QLDISI
+227 QMDISI
-233 KLAEKNKNIFVVGDP
+233 KLSEKNKNIFVVGDP

-257 AEPKNL
+257 AEPRNL
-263 LDFQKYFPE
+263 LDFQKFFPG

-289 TVADKLISNNIERF
+289 SVADELISHNDERF

-310 NIRGNEAVLVTAKNP
+310 NIQGNQAVLVTAKNP

-368 WNISYRLV
+368 WNISYRLI

-386 IKDLISYFSI
+386 IKDLLSYFSI

-419 KTFELLR
+419 KTFDLIR
-426 SSYNKQDKYNGM
+426 SAYGKQDKYSGL
-438 LNFILSRPWN
+438 LNFILSKPWN
-448 DGIKLTPRAKKGLE
+448 ENIKLTPRAVKGLE
-462 GFADIASDLVGKIK
+462 EFTNIISDLIGKIK

-489 KTKYLEYLEDD
+489 KSKYLKYLEDD
-500 PDFENRL
+500 PDFDNRL

-526 SYLKNLEFVQRF
+526 PFFKNMEFVQRF
-538 ALISSDESINNSEN
+538 SLINNDESINNS
-552 DGEDEEKVTLIT
+552 DSGADSEKVTLIT

-583 GLLPHARSLENESE
+583 GLLPHARSLENLSE

-608 ITRARERLYMTNCSQ
+608 ITRAKERLYLSNCSQ

-637 SQLPSQFLSEIP
+637 TQLPSQFLSEIP
-649 NNLFKT
+649 GNLFKT
-655 AEYSNSGEV
+655 AEYSNSGEI

-671 NKNTFK
+671 DKKILNKNK
-677 SKVKK
+677 DKK
-682 KTLNNNFNVSDV
+682 ILNNNFNVSDV
-694 VIHKVFGEGVILNI
+694 VVHKVFGEGVILNI
-708 TKENEEEEI
+708 SKENEEEL

-723 SDKPKII
+723 YDKPKLI
-730 LPAFGSISKK
+730 LSAFGSLSKQIET
-740 NEDSENEN
+740 NDQEFDYLNGLNDSN
-748 FDFLSGIDSGKS
+748 S
-760 NDDDF
+760 DDDF

>member
-1 MDVLSEVQLKAINIK
+1 MNEKLDVLSEVQLKAINIK
-16 DGPAMIIAGPGSGKT
+16 EGPAMIIAGPGSGKT
-31 KVIASRITNL
+31 KVIASRIATL
-41 INNHNIDPSNI
+41 INKHDVDPSNI

-62 QEMRE
+62 DEMRE
-67 RCMSLTDASNLNI
+67 RCESLTKCENINI

-100 EQNFT
+100 DQNFT
-105 IFDDSDQLRI
+105 IFDDGDQLRV
-115 IKKIFK
+115 IKKVFK

-132 KTSTL
+132 KASTL
-137 LNEISYFKNE
+137 LNEISNFKNKNIRYHEVSNLEE
-147 NIHHT
+147 N
-152 KVKDLD
+152 D
-158 KYEEGGY
+158 YS
-165 AELISDFYKRYETE
+165 ELISDFYKRYEVE
-179 LANSNALDFDDL
+179 LKNSNALDFDDL
-191 LLKTADLLK
+191 LVRTSDLLNN
-200 SSDEI
+200 SSEI
-205 RDMLENKYRYLLV
+205 RDMLEERYKYLLV
-218 DEFQDTNKL
+218 DEFQDTNKI
-227 QLDISI
+227 QMDISI
-233 KLAEKNKNIFVVGDP
+233 KLSEKNKNIFVVGDP

-257 AEPKNL
+257 AEPRNL
-263 LDFQKYFPE
+263 LDFQKFFPG

-289 TVADKLISNNIERF
+289 SVADELISHNDERF

-310 NIRGNEAVLVTAKNP
+310 NIQGNQAVLVTAKNP

-368 WNISYRLV
+368 WNISYRLI

-386 IKDLISYFSI
+386 IKDLLSYFSI

-419 KTFELLR
+419 KTFDLIR
-426 SSYNKQDKYNGM
+426 SAYGKQDKYSGL
-438 LNFILSRPWN
+438 LNFILSKPWN
-448 DGIKLTPRAKKGLE
+448 ENIKLTPRAVKGLE
-462 GFADIASDLVGKIK
+462 EFTNIISDLIGKIK

-489 KTKYLEYLEDD
+489 KSKYLKYLEDD
-500 PDFENRL
+500 PDFDNRL

-526 SYLKNLEFVQRF
+526 PYFKNMEFVQRF
-538 ALISSDESINNSEN
+538 SLINNDESINNS
-552 DGEDEEKVTLIT
+552 DSGVDSEKVTLIT

-583 GLLPHARSLENESE
+583 GLLPHARSLENLSE

-608 ITRARERLYMTNCSQ
+608 ITRAKERLYLSNCSQ

-637 SQLPSQFLSEIP
+637 TQLPSQFLSEIP
-649 NNLFKT
+649 GNLFKT
-655 AEYSNSGEV
+655 AEYSNSGEI

-671 NKNTFK
+671 DKKILNKNK
-677 SKVKK
+677 DKK
-682 KTLNNNFNVSDV
+682 ILNNNFNISDV
-694 VIHKVFGEGVILNI
+694 VVHKVFGEGVILNI
-708 TKENEEEEI
+708 SKENEEEL

-723 SDKPKII
+723 YDKPKLI
-730 LPAFGSISKK
+730 LSAFGSLSKQIET
-740 NEDSENEN
+740 NDQEFDYLNGLNDSN
-748 FDFLSGIDSGKS
+748 S
-760 NDDDF
+760 DDDF

>member
-1 MDVLSEVQLKAINIK
+1 MNEKLDVLSEVQLKAINIK
-16 DGPAMIIAGPGSGKT
+16 EGPAMIIAGPGSGKT
-31 KVIASRITNL
+31 KVIASRIATL
-41 INNHNIDPSNI
+41 INKHNVDPSNI

-62 QEMRE
+62 DEMRE
-67 RCMSLTDASNLNI
+67 RCESLTKCENINI

-100 EQNFT
+100 DQNFT
-105 IFDDSDQLRI
+105 IFDDGDQLRV
-115 IKKIFK
+115 IKKVFK

-132 KTSTL
+132 KASTL
-137 LNEISYFKNE
+137 LNEISNFKNKNIRYHEVSNLEE
-147 NIHHT
+147 N
-152 KVKDLD
+152 D
-158 KYEEGGY
+158 YS
-165 AELISDFYKRYETE
+165 ELISDFYKRYEVE
-179 LANSNALDFDDL
+179 LKNSNALDFDDL
-191 LLKTADLLK
+191 LVRTSDLLNN
-200 SSDEI
+200 SSEI
-205 RDMLENKYRYLLV
+205 RDMLEERYKYLLV
-218 DEFQDTNKL
+218 DEFQDTNKI
-227 QLDISI
+227 QMDISI
-233 KLAEKNKNIFVVGDP
+233 KLSEKNKNIFVVGDP

-257 AEPKNL
+257 AEPRNL
-263 LDFQKYFPE
+263 LDFQKFFPG

-289 TVADKLISNNIERF
+289 SVADELISHNDERF

-310 NIRGNEAVLVTAKNP
+310 NIQGNQAVLVTAKNP

-368 WNISYRLV
+368 WNISYRLI

-386 IKDLISYFSI
+386 IKDLLSYFSI

-419 KTFELLR
+419 KTFDLIR
-426 SSYNKQDKYNGM
+426 SAYGKQDKYSGL
-438 LNFILSRPWN
+438 LNFILSKPWN
-448 DGIKLTPRAKKGLE
+448 ENIKLTPRAVKGLE
-462 GFADIASDLVGKIK
+462 EFTNIISDLIGKIK

-489 KTKYLEYLEDD
+489 KSKYLKYLEDD
-500 PDFENRL
+500 PDFDNRL

-526 SYLKNLEFVQRF
+526 PYFKNMEFVQRF
-538 ALISSDESINNSEN
+538 SLINNDESINNS
-552 DGEDEEKVTLIT
+552 DSGADSEKVTLIT

-583 GLLPHARSLENESE
+583 GLLPHARSLENLSE

-608 ITRARERLYMTNCSQ
+608 ITRAKERLYLSNCSQ

-637 SQLPSQFLSEIP
+637 TQLPSQFLSEIP
-649 NNLFKT
+649 GNLFKT
-655 AEYSNSGEV
+655 AEYSNSGEI

-671 NKNTFK
+671 DKKILNKNK
-677 SKVKK
+677 GKK
-682 KTLNNNFNVSDV
+682 ILNNNFNISDV
-694 VIHKVFGEGVILNI
+694 VVHKVFGEGVILNI
-708 TKENEEEEI
+708 SKENEEEL

-723 SDKPKII
+723 YDKPKLI
-730 LPAFGSISKK
+730 LSAFGSLSKQVETK
-740 NEDSENEN
+740 GQE
-748 FDFLSGIDSGKS
+748 FDYLNGLNVSSS
-760 NDDDF
+760 DDDF

>member
-1 MDVLSEVQLKAINIK
+1 MNEKLDVLSEVQLKAINIK
-16 DGPAMIIAGPGSGKT
+16 EGPAMIIAGPGSGKT
-31 KVIASRITNL
+31 KVIASRIATL
-41 INNHNIDPSNI
+41 INKHNVDPSNI

-62 QEMRE
+62 DEMRE
-67 RCMSLTDASNLNI
+67 RCESLTKCENINI

-100 EQNFT
+100 DQNFT
-105 IFDDSDQLRI
+105 IFDDGDQLRV
-115 IKKIFK
+115 IKKVFK

-132 KTSTL
+132 KASTL
-137 LNEISYFKNE
+137 LNEISNFKNKNIRYHEVSNLEE
-147 NIHHT
+147 N
-152 KVKDLD
+152 D
-158 KYEEGGY
+158 YS
-165 AELISDFYKRYETE
+165 ELISDFYKRYEVE
-179 LANSNALDFDDL
+179 LKNSNALDFDDL
-191 LLKTADLLK
+191 LVRTSDLLNN
-200 SSDEI
+200 SSEI
-205 RDMLENKYRYLLV
+205 RDMLEERYKYLLV
-218 DEFQDTNKL
+218 DEFQDTNKI
-227 QLDISI
+227 QMDISI
-233 KLAEKNKNIFVVGDP
+233 KLSEKNKNIFVVGDP

-257 AEPKNL
+257 AEPRNL
-263 LDFQKYFPE
+263 LDFQKFFPG

-289 TVADKLISNNIERF
+289 SLADKLISHNDERF

-310 NIRGNEAVLVTAKNP
+310 NIQGNQAVLVTAKNP

-368 WNISYRLV
+368 WNISYRLI

-386 IKDLISYFSI
+386 IKDLLSYFSI

-419 KTFELLR
+419 KTFDLIR
-426 SSYNKQDKYNGM
+426 SAYGKQDKYSGL
-438 LNFILSRPWN
+438 LNFILSKPWN
-448 DGIKLTPRAKKGLE
+448 ENIKLTPRAVKGLE
-462 GFADIASDLVGKIK
+462 EFTNIISDLIGKIK

-489 KTKYLEYLEDD
+489 KSKYLKYLEDD
-500 PDFENRL
+500 PDFDNRL

-526 SYLKNLEFVQRF
+526 PFFKNMEFVQRF
-538 ALISSDESINNSEN
+538 SLINNDESINNS
-552 DGEDEEKVTLIT
+552 DSGADSEKVTLIT

-583 GLLPHARSLENESE
+583 GLLPHARSLENLSE

-608 ITRARERLYMTNCSQ
+608 ITRAKERLYLSNCSQ

-637 SQLPSQFLSEIP
+637 TQLPSQFLSEIP
-649 NNLFKT
+649 GNLFKT
-655 AEYSNSGEV
+655 AEYSNSGEI

-671 NKNTFK
+671 DKKILNKNK
-677 SKVKK
+677 DKK
-682 KTLNNNFNVSDV
+682 ILNNNFNVSDV
-694 VIHKVFGEGVILNI
+694 VVHKVFGEGVILNI
-708 TKENEEEEI
+708 SKENEEEL

-723 SDKPKII
+723 YDKPKLI
-730 LPAFGSISKK
+730 LSAFGSLSKQIET
-740 NEDSENEN
+740 NDQEFDYLNGLNDSN
-748 FDFLSGIDSGKS
+748 S
-760 NDDDF
+760 DDDF

>member
-1 MDVLSEVQLKAINIK
+1 MNEKLDVLSEVQLKAINIK
-16 DGPAMIIAGPGSGKT
+16 EGPAMIIAGPGSGKT
-31 KVIASRITNL
+31 KVIASRIATL
-41 INNHNIDPSNI
+41 INKHDVDPSNI

-62 QEMRE
+62 DEMRE
-67 RCMSLTDASNLNI
+67 RCESLTKCENINI

-100 EQNFT
+100 DQNFT
-105 IFDDSDQLRI
+105 IFDDGDQLRV
-115 IKKIFK
+115 IKKVFK

-132 KTSTL
+132 KASTL
-137 LNEISYFKNE
+137 LNEISNFKNKNIRYHEVINLEE
-147 NIHHT
+147 NDHS
-152 KVKDLD
+152 
-158 KYEEGGY
+158 
-165 AELISDFYKRYETE
+165 ELISDFYKRYEVE
-179 LANSNALDFDDL
+179 LKNSNALDFDDL
-191 LLKTADLLK
+191 LVRTSDLLNN
-200 SSDEI
+200 SSEI
-205 RDMLENKYRYLLV
+205 RDMLEERYKYLLV
-218 DEFQDTNKL
+218 DEFQDTNKI
-227 QLDISI
+227 QMDISI
-233 KLAEKNKNIFVVGDP
+233 KLSEKNKNIFVVGDP

-257 AEPKNL
+257 AEPRNL
-263 LDFQKYFPE
+263 LDFQKFFPG

-289 TVADKLISNNIERF
+289 SVADELISHNDERF

-310 NIRGNEAVLVTAKNP
+310 NIQGNQAVLVTAKNP

-368 WNISYRLV
+368 WNISYRLI

-386 IKDLISYFSI
+386 IKDLLSYFSI

-419 KTFELLR
+419 KTFDLIR
-426 SSYNKQDKYNGM
+426 SAYGKQDKYSGL
-438 LNFILSRPWN
+438 LNFILSKPWN
-448 DGIKLTPRAKKGLE
+448 ENIKLTPRAVKGLE
-462 GFADIASDLVGKIK
+462 EFTNIISDLIGKIK

-489 KTKYLEYLEDD
+489 KSKYLKYLEDD
-500 PDFENRL
+500 PDFDNRL

-526 SYLKNLEFVQRF
+526 PYFKNMEFVQRF
-538 ALISSDESINNSEN
+538 SLINNDESINNS
-552 DGEDEEKVTLIT
+552 DSGADSEKVTLIT

-583 GLLPHARSLENESE
+583 GLLPHARSLENLSE

-608 ITRARERLYMTNCSQ
+608 ITRAKERLYLSNCSQ

-637 SQLPSQFLSEIP
+637 TQLPSQFLSEIP
-649 NNLFKT
+649 GNLFKT
-655 AEYSNSGEV
+655 AEYSNSGEI

-671 NKNTFK
+671 DKKILNKNK
-677 SKVKK
+677 GKK
-682 KTLNNNFNVSDV
+682 ILNNNFNISDV
-694 VIHKVFGEGVILNI
+694 VVHKVFGEGVILNI
-708 TKENEEEEI
+708 SKENEEEL

-723 SDKPKII
+723 YDKPKLI
-730 LPAFGSISKK
+730 LSAFGSLSKQIET
-740 NEDSENEN
+740 NDQEFDYLNGLNDSN
-748 FDFLSGIDSGKS
+748 S
-760 NDDDF
+760 DDDF

>member
-1 MDVLSEVQLKAINIK
+1 MNEKLDVLSEVQLKAINIK
-16 DGPAMIIAGPGSGKT
+16 EGPAMIIAGPGSGKT
-31 KVIASRITNL
+31 KVIASRIATL
-41 INNHNIDPSNI
+41 INKHNVDPSNI

-62 QEMRE
+62 DEMRE
-67 RCMSLTDASNLNI
+67 RCESLTKCENINI

-100 EQNFT
+100 DQNFT
-105 IFDDSDQLRI
+105 IFDDGDQLRV

-132 KTSTL
+132 KASTL
-137 LNEISYFKNE
+137 LNEISNFKNKNIRYHEVINLEE
-147 NIHHT
+147 NDHS
-152 KVKDLD
+152 
-158 KYEEGGY
+158 
-165 AELISDFYKRYETE
+165 ELISDFYKRYEVE
-179 LANSNALDFDDL
+179 LKNSNALDFDDL
-191 LLKTADLLK
+191 LVRTSDLLNN
-200 SSDEI
+200 SSEI
-205 RDMLENKYRYLLV
+205 RDMLEERYKYLLV
-218 DEFQDTNKL
+218 DEFQDTNKI
-227 QLDISI
+227 QMDISI
-233 KLAEKNKNIFVVGDP
+233 KLSEKNKNIFVVGDP

-257 AEPKNL
+257 AEPRNL
-263 LDFQKYFPE
+263 LDFQKFFPG

-289 TVADKLISNNIERF
+289 SVADELISHNDERF

-310 NIRGNEAVLVTAKNP
+310 NIQGNQAVLVTAKNP

-368 WNISYRLV
+368 WNISYRLI

-386 IKDLISYFSI
+386 IKDLLSYFSI

-419 KTFELLR
+419 KTFDLIR
-426 SSYNKQDKYNGM
+426 SAYGKQDKYSGL
-438 LNFILSRPWN
+438 LNFILSKPWN
-448 DGIKLTPRAKKGLE
+448 ENIKLTPRAVKGLE
-462 GFADIASDLVGKIK
+462 EFTNIISDLIGKIK

-489 KTKYLEYLEDD
+489 KSKYLKYLEDD
-500 PDFENRL
+500 PDFDNRL

-526 SYLKNLEFVQRF
+526 PYFKNMEFVQRF
-538 ALISSDESINNSEN
+538 SLINNDESINNS
-552 DGEDEEKVTLIT
+552 DSGADTEKVTLIT

-583 GLLPHARSLENESE
+583 GLLPHARSLENLSE

-608 ITRARERLYMTNCSQ
+608 ITRAKERLYLSNCSQ

-637 SQLPSQFLSEIP
+637 TQLPSQFLSEIP
-649 NNLFKT
+649 GNLFKT
-655 AEYSNSGEV
+655 AEYSNSGEI

-671 NKNTFK
+671 DKKILNKNK
-677 SKVKK
+677 DKK
-682 KTLNNNFNVSDV
+682 ILNNNFNVSDV
-694 VIHKVFGEGVILNI
+694 VVHKVFGEGVILNI
-708 TKENEEEEI
+708 SKENEEEL

-723 SDKPKII
+723 YDKPKLI
-730 LPAFGSISKK
+730 LSAFGSLSKQIET
-740 NEDSENEN
+740 NNQEFDYLNGLNDSN
-748 FDFLSGIDSGKS
+748 S
-760 NDDDF
+760 DDDF

>member
-1 MDVLSEVQLKAINIK
+1 MNEKLDVLSEVQLKAINIK
-16 DGPAMIIAGPGSGKT
+16 EGPAMIIAGPGSGKT
-31 KVIASRITNL
+31 KVIASRIATL
-41 INNHNIDPSNI
+41 INKHDVDPSNI

-62 QEMRE
+62 DEMRE
-67 RCMSLTDASNLNI
+67 RCESLTKCENINI

-100 EQNFT
+100 DQNFT
-105 IFDDSDQLRI
+105 IFDDGDQLRV
-115 IKKIFK
+115 IKKVFK

-132 KTSTL
+132 KASTL
-137 LNEISYFKNE
+137 LNEISNFKNKNIRYHEVSNLEE
-147 NIHHT
+147 N
-152 KVKDLD
+152 D
-158 KYEEGGY
+158 YS
-165 AELISDFYKRYETE
+165 ELISDFYKRYEVE
-179 LANSNALDFDDL
+179 LKNSNALDFDDL
-191 LLKTADLLK
+191 LVRTSDLLNN
-200 SSDEI
+200 SSEI
-205 RDMLENKYRYLLV
+205 RDMLEERYKYLLV
-218 DEFQDTNKL
+218 DEFQDTNKI
-227 QLDISI
+227 QMDISI
-233 KLAEKNKNIFVVGDP
+233 KLSEKNKNIFVVGDP

-257 AEPKNL
+257 AEPRNL
-263 LDFQKYFPE
+263 LDFQKFFPG

-289 TVADKLISNNIERF
+289 SVADELISHNDERF

-310 NIRGNEAVLVTAKNP
+310 NIQGNQAVLVTAKNP

-368 WNISYRLV
+368 WNISYRLI

-386 IKDLISYFSI
+386 IKDLLSYFSI

-419 KTFELLR
+419 KTFDLIR
-426 SSYNKQDKYNGM
+426 SAYGKQDKYSGL
-438 LNFILSRPWN
+438 LNFILSKPWN
-448 DGIKLTPRAKKGLE
+448 ENIKLTPRAVKGLE
-462 GFADIASDLVGKIK
+462 EFTNIISDLIGKIK

-489 KTKYLEYLEDD
+489 KSKYLKYLEDD
-500 PDFENRL
+500 PDFDNRL

-526 SYLKNLEFVQRF
+526 PFFKNMEFVQRF
-538 ALISSDESINNSEN
+538 SLINNDESINNS
-552 DGEDEEKVTLIT
+552 DSGADSEKVTLIT

-583 GLLPHARSLENESE
+583 GLLPHARSLENLSE

-608 ITRARERLYMTNCSQ
+608 ITRAKERLYLSNCSQ

-637 SQLPSQFLSEIP
+637 TQLPSQFLSEIP
-649 NNLFKT
+649 GNLFKT
-655 AEYSNSGEV
+655 AEYSNSGEI

-671 NKNTFK
+671 DKKILNKNK
-677 SKVKK
+677 GKK
-682 KTLNNNFNVSDV
+682 ILNNNFNISDV
-694 VIHKVFGEGVILNI
+694 VVHKVFGEGVILNI
-708 TKENEEEEI
+708 SKENEEEL

-723 SDKPKII
+723 YDKPKLI
-730 LPAFGSISKK
+730 LSAFGSLSKQIET
-740 NEDSENEN
+740 NDQEFDYLNGLNDSN
-748 FDFLSGIDSGKS
+748 S
-760 NDDDF
+760 DDDF

>member
-1 MDVLSEVQLKAINIK
+1 MNEKLDVLSEVQLKAINIK
-16 DGPAMIIAGPGSGKT
+16 EGPAMIIAGPGSGKT
-31 KVIASRITNL
+31 KVIASRIATL
-41 INNHNIDPSNI
+41 INKHNVDPSNI

-62 QEMRE
+62 DEMRE
-67 RCMSLTDASNLNI
+67 RCESLTKCENINI

-100 EQNFT
+100 DQNFT
-105 IFDDSDQLRI
+105 IFDDGDQLRV
-115 IKKIFK
+115 IKKVFK

-132 KTSTL
+132 KASTL
-137 LNEISYFKNE
+137 LNEISNFKNKNIRYHEVSNLEE
-147 NIHHT
+147 N
-152 KVKDLD
+152 D
-158 KYEEGGY
+158 YS
-165 AELISDFYKRYETE
+165 ELISDFYKRYEVE
-179 LANSNALDFDDL
+179 LKNSNALDFDDL
-191 LLKTADLLK
+191 LVRTSDLLNN
-200 SSDEI
+200 SSEI
-205 RDMLENKYRYLLV
+205 RDMLEERYKYLLV
-218 DEFQDTNKL
+218 DEFQDTNKI
-227 QLDISI
+227 QMDISI
-233 KLAEKNKNIFVVGDP
+233 KLSEKNKNIFVVGDP

-257 AEPKNL
+257 AEPRNL
-263 LDFQKYFPE
+263 LDFQKFFPG

-289 TVADKLISNNIERF
+289 SVADELISHNDERF

-310 NIRGNEAVLVTAKNP
+310 NIQGNQVVLVTAKNP

-368 WNISYRLV
+368 WNISYRLI

-386 IKDLISYFSI
+386 IKDLLSYFSI

-419 KTFELLR
+419 KTFDLIR
-426 SSYNKQDKYNGM
+426 SAYGKQDKYSGL
-438 LNFILSRPWN
+438 LNFILSKPWN
-448 DGIKLTPRAKKGLE
+448 ENIKLTPRAVKGLE
-462 GFADIASDLVGKIK
+462 EFTNIISDLIGKIK

-489 KTKYLEYLEDD
+489 KSKYLNYLEDD
-500 PDFENRL
+500 PDFDNRL

-512 LRIKAREIGFEIED
+512 LRIKAREIGFEID
-526 SYLKNLEFVQRF
+526 DPFFKNMEFVQRF
-538 ALISSDESINNSEN
+538 SLINNDESINNS
-552 DGEDEEKVTLIT
+552 DSGADSEKVTLIT

-583 GLLPHARSLENESE
+583 GLLPHARSLENLSE

-608 ITRARERLYMTNCSQ
+608 ITRAKERLYLSNCSQ

-637 SQLPSQFLSEIP
+637 TQLPSQFLSEIP
-649 NNLFKT
+649 GNLFKT
-655 AEYSNSGEV
+655 AEYSNSGEI

-671 NKNTFK
+671 DKKILNKNK
-677 SKVKK
+677 DKK
-682 KTLNNNFNVSDV
+682 ILNNNFNVSDV
-694 VIHKVFGEGVILNI
+694 VVHKVFGEGVILNI
-708 TKENEEEEI
+708 SKENEEEL

-723 SDKPKII
+723 YDKPKLI
-730 LPAFGSISKK
+730 LSAFGSLSKQIET
-740 NEDSENEN
+740 NNQEFDYLNGLNDSN
-748 FDFLSGIDSGKS
+748 S
-760 NDDDF
+760 DDDF

>member
-1 MDVLSEVQLKAINIK
+1 MNEKLDVLSEVQLKAINIK
-16 DGPAMIIAGPGSGKT
+16 EGPAMIIAGPGSGKT
-31 KVIASRITNL
+31 KVIASRIATL
-41 INNHNIDPSNI
+41 INKHNVDPSNI

-62 QEMRE
+62 DEMRE
-67 RCMSLTDASNLNI
+67 RCESLTKCENINI

-100 EQNFT
+100 DQNFT
-105 IFDDSDQLRI
+105 IFDDGDQLRV
-115 IKKIFK
+115 IKKVFK

-132 KTSTL
+132 KASTL
-137 LNEISYFKNE
+137 LNEISNFKNKNIRYHEVSNLEE
-147 NIHHT
+147 N
-152 KVKDLD
+152 D
-158 KYEEGGY
+158 YS
-165 AELISDFYKRYETE
+165 ELISDFYKRYEVE
-179 LANSNALDFDDL
+179 LKNSNALDFDDL
-191 LLKTADLLK
+191 LVRTSDLLNN
-200 SSDEI
+200 SSEI
-205 RDMLENKYRYLLV
+205 RDMLEERYKYLLV
-218 DEFQDTNKL
+218 DEFQDTNKI
-227 QLDISI
+227 QMDISI
-233 KLAEKNKNIFVVGDP
+233 KLSEKNKNIFVVGDP

-257 AEPKNL
+257 AEPRNL
-263 LDFQKYFPE
+263 LDFQKFFPG

-289 TVADKLISNNIERF
+289 SVADELISHNDERF

-310 NIRGNEAVLVTAKNP
+310 NIQGNQVVLVTAKNP

-368 WNISYRLV
+368 WNISYRLI

-386 IKDLISYFSI
+386 IKDLLSYFSI

-419 KTFELLR
+419 KTFDLIR
-426 SSYNKQDKYNGM
+426 SAYGKQDKYSGL
-438 LNFILSRPWN
+438 LNFILSKPWN
-448 DGIKLTPRAKKGLE
+448 ENIKLTPRAVKGLE
-462 GFADIASDLVGKIK
+462 EFTNIISDLIGKIK

-489 KTKYLEYLEDD
+489 KSKYLNYLEDD
-500 PDFENRL
+500 PDFDNRL

-526 SYLKNLEFVQRF
+526 PFFKNMEFVQRF
-538 ALISSDESINNSEN
+538 SLINNDESINNS
-552 DGEDEEKVTLIT
+552 DSGVDSEKVTLIT

-583 GLLPHARSLENESE
+583 GLLPHARSLENLSE

-608 ITRARERLYMTNCSQ
+608 ITRAKERLYLSNCSQ

-637 SQLPSQFLSEIP
+637 TQLPSQFLSEIP
-649 NNLFKT
+649 GNLFKT
-655 AEYSNSGEV
+655 AEYSNSGEI

-671 NKNTFK
+671 DKKILNKNK
-677 SKVKK
+677 DKK
-682 KTLNNNFNVSDV
+682 ILNNNFNVSDV
-694 VIHKVFGEGVILNI
+694 VVHKVFGEGVILNI
-708 TKENEEEEI
+708 SKENEEEL

-723 SDKPKII
+723 YDKPKLI
-730 LPAFGSISKK
+730 LSAFGSLSKQIET
-740 NEDSENEN
+740 NNQEFDYLNGLNDSN
-748 FDFLSGIDSGKS
+748 S
-760 NDDDF
+760 DDDF

>member
-1 MDVLSEVQLKAINIK
+1 MNEKLDVLSEVQLKAINIK
-16 DGPAMIIAGPGSGKT
+16 EGPAMIIAGPGSGKT
-31 KVIASRITNL
+31 KVIASRIATL
-41 INNHNIDPSNI
+41 INKHNVDPSNI

-62 QEMRE
+62 DEMRE
-67 RCMSLTDASNLNI
+67 RCESLTKCENINI

-100 EQNFT
+100 DQNFT
-105 IFDDSDQLRI
+105 IFDDGDQLRV
-115 IKKIFK
+115 IKKVFK

-132 KTSTL
+132 KASTL
-137 LNEISYFKNE
+137 LNEISNFKNKNIRYHEVSNLEE
-147 NIHHT
+147 N
-152 KVKDLD
+152 D
-158 KYEEGGY
+158 YS
-165 AELISDFYKRYETE
+165 ELISDFYKRYEVE
-179 LANSNALDFDDL
+179 LKNSNALDFDDL
-191 LLKTADLLK
+191 LVRTSDLLNN
-200 SSDEI
+200 SSEI
-205 RDMLENKYRYLLV
+205 RDMLEERYKYLLV
-218 DEFQDTNKL
+218 DEFQDTNKI
-227 QLDISI
+227 QMDISI
-233 KLAEKNKNIFVVGDP
+233 KLSEKNKNIFVVGDP

-257 AEPKNL
+257 AEPRNL
-263 LDFQKYFPE
+263 LDFQKFFPG

-289 TVADKLISNNIERF
+289 SVADELISHNDERF

-310 NIRGNEAVLVTAKNP
+310 NIQGNQAVLVTAKNP

-368 WNISYRLV
+368 WNISYRLI

-386 IKDLISYFSI
+386 IKDLLSYFSI

-419 KTFELLR
+419 KTFDLIR
-426 SSYNKQDKYNGM
+426 SAYGKQDKYSGL
-438 LNFILSRPWN
+438 LNFILSKPWN
-448 DGIKLTPRAKKGLE
+448 ENIKLTPRAVKGLE
-462 GFADIASDLVGKIK
+462 EFTNIISDLIGKIK

-489 KTKYLEYLEDD
+489 KSKYLNYLEDD
-500 PDFENRL
+500 PDFDNRL

-526 SYLKNLEFVQRF
+526 PFFKNMEFVQRF
-538 ALISSDESINNSEN
+538 SLINNDESINNS
-552 DGEDEEKVTLIT
+552 DSGADSEKVTLIT

-583 GLLPHARSLENESE
+583 GLLPHARSLENLSE

-608 ITRARERLYMTNCSQ
+608 ITRAKERLYLSNCSQ

-637 SQLPSQFLSEIP
+637 TQLPSQFLSEIP
-649 NNLFKT
+649 GNLFKT
-655 AEYSNSGEV
+655 AEYSNSGEI

-671 NKNTFK
+671 DKKILNKNK
-677 SKVKK
+677 DKK
-682 KTLNNNFNVSDV
+682 ILNNNFNVSDV
-694 VIHKVFGEGVILNI
+694 VVHKVFGEGVILNI
-708 TKENEEEEI
+708 SKENEEEL

-723 SDKPKII
+723 YDKPKLI
-730 LPAFGSISKK
+730 LSAFGSLSKQIET
-740 NEDSENEN
+740 NDQEFDYLNGLNDSN
-748 FDFLSGIDSGKS
+748 S
-760 NDDDF
+760 DDDF

>member
-1 MDVLSEVQLKAINIK
+1 MNEKLDVLSEVQLKAINIK
-16 DGPAMIIAGPGSGKT
+16 EGPAMIIAGPGSGKT
-31 KVIASRITNL
+31 KVIASRIATL
-41 INNHNIDPSNI
+41 INKHNVDPSNI

-62 QEMRE
+62 DEMRE
-67 RCMSLTDASNLNI
+67 RCESLTKCENINI

-100 EQNFT
+100 DQNFT
-105 IFDDSDQLRI
+105 IFDDGDQLRV
-115 IKKIFK
+115 IKKVFK

-132 KTSTL
+132 KASTL
-137 LNEISYFKNE
+137 LNEISNFKNKNIRYHEVSNLEE
-147 NIHHT
+147 N
-152 KVKDLD
+152 D
-158 KYEEGGY
+158 YS
-165 AELISDFYKRYETE
+165 ELISDFYKRYEVE
-179 LANSNALDFDDL
+179 LKNSNALDFDDL
-191 LLKTADLLK
+191 LVRTSDLLNN
-200 SSDEI
+200 SSEI
-205 RDMLENKYRYLLV
+205 RDMLEERYKYLLV
-218 DEFQDTNKL
+218 DEFQDTNKI
-227 QLDISI
+227 QMDISI
-233 KLAEKNKNIFVVGDP
+233 KLSEKNKNIFVVGDP

-257 AEPKNL
+257 AEPRNL
-263 LDFQKYFPE
+263 LDFQKFFPG

-289 TVADKLISNNIERF
+289 SVADELISHNDERF

-310 NIRGNEAVLVTAKNP
+310 NIQGNQAVLVTAKNP

-368 WNISYRLV
+368 WNISYRLI

-386 IKDLISYFSI
+386 IKDLLSYFSI

-403 ISLSR
+403 VSLSR

-419 KTFELLR
+419 KTFDLIR
-426 SSYNKQDKYNGM
+426 SAYGKQDKYSGL
-438 LNFILSRPWN
+438 LNFILSKPWN
-448 DGIKLTPRAKKGLE
+448 ENIKLTPRAVKGLE
-462 GFADIASDLVGKIK
+462 EFTNIISDLIGKIK

-489 KTKYLEYLEDD
+489 KSKYLNYLEDD
-500 PDFENRL
+500 PDFDNRL

-526 SYLKNLEFVQRF
+526 PFFKNMEFVQRF
-538 ALISSDESINNSEN
+538 SLINNDESINNS
-552 DGEDEEKVTLIT
+552 DSGVDSEKVTLIT

-583 GLLPHARSLENESE
+583 GLLPHARSLENLSE

-608 ITRARERLYMTNCSQ
+608 ITRAKERLYLSNCSQ

-637 SQLPSQFLSEIP
+637 TQLPSQFLSEIP
-649 NNLFKT
+649 GNLFKT
-655 AEYSNSGEV
+655 AEYSNSGEI

-671 NKNTFK
+671 DKKILNKNK
-677 SKVKK
+677 DKK
-682 KTLNNNFNVSDV
+682 ILNNNFNVSDV
-694 VIHKVFGEGVILNI
+694 VVHKVFGEGVILNI
-708 TKENEEEEI
+708 SKENEEEL

-723 SDKPKII
+723 YDKPKLI
-730 LPAFGSISKK
+730 LSAFGSLSKQIET
-740 NEDSENEN
+740 NNQEFDYLNGLNDSN
-748 FDFLSGIDSGKS
+748 S
-760 NDDDF
+760 DDDF

>member
-1 MDVLSEVQLKAINIK
+1 MNEKLDVLSEIQLKAINIK
-16 DGPAMIIAGPGSGKT
+16 EGPAMIIAGPGSGKT
-31 KVIASRITNL
+31 KVIASRIATL
-41 INNHNIDPSNI
+41 INKHNVDPSNI

-62 QEMRE
+62 DEMRE
-67 RCMSLTDASNLNI
+67 RCESLTKCENINI

-100 EQNFT
+100 DQNFT
-105 IFDDSDQLRI
+105 IFDDGDQLRV
-115 IKKIFK
+115 IKKVFK

-132 KTSTL
+132 KASTL
-137 LNEISYFKNE
+137 LNEISNFKNKNIRYHEVINLEE
-147 NIHHT
+147 NDHS
-152 KVKDLD
+152 
-158 KYEEGGY
+158 
-165 AELISDFYKRYETE
+165 ELISDFYKRYEVE
-179 LANSNALDFDDL
+179 LKNSNALDFDDL
-191 LLKTADLLK
+191 LVRTSDLLNN
-200 SSDEI
+200 SSEI
-205 RDMLENKYRYLLV
+205 RDMLEERYKYLLV
-218 DEFQDTNKL
+218 DEFQDTNKI
-227 QLDISI
+227 QMDISI
-233 KLAEKNKNIFVVGDP
+233 KLSEKNKNIFVVGDP

-257 AEPKNL
+257 AEPRNL
-263 LDFQKYFPE
+263 LDFQKFFPG

-289 TVADKLISNNIERF
+289 SLADKLISHNDERF

-310 NIRGNEAVLVTAKNP
+310 NIQGNQAVLVTAKNP

-368 WNISYRLV
+368 WNISYRLI

-386 IKDLISYFSI
+386 IKDLLSYFSI

-419 KTFELLR
+419 KTFDLIR
-426 SSYNKQDKYNGM
+426 SAYGKQDKYSGL
-438 LNFILSRPWN
+438 LNFILSKPWN
-448 DGIKLTPRAKKGLE
+448 ENIKLTPRAVKGLE
-462 GFADIASDLVGKIK
+462 EFTNIISDLIGKIK

-489 KTKYLEYLEDD
+489 KSKYLKYLEDD
-500 PDFENRL
+500 PDFDNRL

-526 SYLKNLEFVQRF
+526 PYFKNMEFVQRF
-538 ALISSDESINNSEN
+538 SLINNDESINNS
-552 DGEDEEKVTLIT
+552 DSGADSEKITLIT

-583 GLLPHARSLENESE
+583 GLLPHARSLENLSE

-608 ITRARERLYMTNCSQ
+608 ITRAKERLYLSNCSQ

-637 SQLPSQFLSEIP
+637 TQLPSQFLSEIP
-649 NNLFKT
+649 GNLFKT
-655 AEYSNSGEV
+655 AEYSNSGEI

-671 NKNTFK
+671 DKKILNKNK
-677 SKVKK
+677 DKK
-682 KTLNNNFNVSDV
+682 ILNNNFNVSDV
-694 VIHKVFGEGVILNI
+694 VVHKVFGEGVILNI
-708 TKENEEEEI
+708 SKENEEEL

-723 SDKPKII
+723 YDKPKLI
-730 LPAFGSISKK
+730 LSAFGSLSKQIET
-740 NEDSENEN
+740 NDQEFDYLNGLNDSN
-748 FDFLSGIDSGKS
+748 S
-760 NDDDF
+760 DDDF

>member
-1 MDVLSEVQLKAINIK
+1 MNEKLDVLSEVQLKAINIK
-16 DGPAMIIAGPGSGKT
+16 EGPAMIIAGPGSGKT
-31 KVIASRITNL
+31 KVIASRIATL
-41 INNHNIDPSNI
+41 INKHNVDPSNI

-62 QEMRE
+62 DEMRE
-67 RCMSLTDASNLNI
+67 RCESLTKCENINI

-100 EQNFT
+100 DQNFT
-105 IFDDSDQLRI
+105 IFDDGDQLRV
-115 IKKIFK
+115 IKKVFK

-132 KTSTL
+132 KASTL
-137 LNEISYFKNE
+137 LNEISNFKNKNIRYHEVSNLEE
-147 NIHHT
+147 N
-152 KVKDLD
+152 D
-158 KYEEGGY
+158 YS
-165 AELISDFYKRYETE
+165 ELISDFYKRYEVE
-179 LANSNALDFDDL
+179 LKNSNALDFDDL
-191 LLKTADLLK
+191 LVRTSDLLNN
-200 SSDEI
+200 SSEI
-205 RDMLENKYRYLLV
+205 RDMLEERYKYLLV
-218 DEFQDTNKL
+218 DEFQDTNKI
-227 QLDISI
+227 QMDISI
-233 KLAEKNKNIFVVGDP
+233 KLSEKNKNIFVVGDP

-257 AEPKNL
+257 AEPRNL
-263 LDFQKYFPE
+263 LDFQKFFPG

-289 TVADKLISNNIERF
+289 SVADELISHNDERF

-310 NIRGNEAVLVTAKNP
+310 NIQGNQAVLVTAKNP

-368 WNISYRLV
+368 WNISYRLI

-386 IKDLISYFSI
+386 IKDLLSYFSI

-419 KTFELLR
+419 KTFDLIR
-426 SSYNKQDKYNGM
+426 SAYGKQDKYSGL
-438 LNFILSRPWN
+438 LNFILSKPWN
-448 DGIKLTPRAKKGLE
+448 ENIKLTPRAVKGLE
-462 GFADIASDLVGKIK
+462 EFTNIISDLIGKIK

-489 KTKYLEYLEDD
+489 KSKYLKYLEDD
-500 PDFENRL
+500 PDFDNRL

-526 SYLKNLEFVQRF
+526 PFFKNMEFVQRF
-538 ALISSDESINNSEN
+538 SLINNDESINNS
-552 DGEDEEKVTLIT
+552 DSGVDSEKVTLIT

-583 GLLPHARSLENESE
+583 GLLPHARSLENLSE

-608 ITRARERLYMTNCSQ
+608 ITRAKERLYLSNCSQ

-637 SQLPSQFLSEIP
+637 TQLPSQFLSEIP
-649 NNLFKT
+649 GNLFKT
-655 AEYSNSGEV
+655 AEYSNSGEI

-671 NKNTFK
+671 DKKILNKNK
-677 SKVKK
+677 DKK
-682 KTLNNNFNVSDV
+682 ILNNNFNVSDV
-694 VIHKVFGEGVILNI
+694 VVHKVFGEGVILNI
-708 TKENEEEEI
+708 SKENEEEL

-723 SDKPKII
+723 YDKPKLI
-730 LPAFGSISKK
+730 LSAFGSLSKQIET
-740 NEDSENEN
+740 NNQEFDYLNGLNDSN
-748 FDFLSGIDSGKS
+748 S
-760 NDDDF
+760 DDDF

>member
-1 MDVLSEVQLKAINIK
+1 MNEKLDVLSEVQLKAINIK
-16 DGPAMIIAGPGSGKT
+16 EGPAMIIAGPGSGKT
-31 KVIASRITNL
+31 KVIASRIATL
-41 INNHNIDPSNI
+41 INKHNVDPSNI

-62 QEMRE
+62 DEMRE
-67 RCMSLTDASNLNI
+67 RCESLTKCENINI

-100 EQNFT
+100 DQNFT
-105 IFDDSDQLRI
+105 IFDDGDQLRV
-115 IKKIFK
+115 IKKVFK

-132 KTSTL
+132 KASTL
-137 LNEISYFKNE
+137 LNEISNFKNKNIRYHEVINLEE
-147 NIHHT
+147 NDHS
-152 KVKDLD
+152 
-158 KYEEGGY
+158 
-165 AELISDFYKRYETE
+165 ELISDFYKRYEVE
-179 LANSNALDFDDL
+179 LKNSNALDFDDL
-191 LLKTADLLK
+191 LVRTSDLLNN
-200 SSDEI
+200 SSEI
-205 RDMLENKYRYLLV
+205 RDMLEERYKYLLV
-218 DEFQDTNKL
+218 DEFQDTNKI
-227 QLDISI
+227 QMDISI
-233 KLAEKNKNIFVVGDP
+233 KLSEKNKNIFVVGDP

-257 AEPKNL
+257 AEPRNL
-263 LDFQKYFPE
+263 LDFQKFFPG

-289 TVADKLISNNIERF
+289 SVADELISHNDERF

-310 NIRGNEAVLVTAKNP
+310 NIQGNQAVLVTAKNP

-368 WNISYRLV
+368 WNISYRLI

-386 IKDLISYFSI
+386 IKDLLSYFSI

-419 KTFELLR
+419 KTFDLIR
-426 SSYNKQDKYNGM
+426 SAYGKQDKYSGL
-438 LNFILSRPWN
+438 LNFILSKPWN
-448 DGIKLTPRAKKGLE
+448 ENIKLTPRAVKGLE
-462 GFADIASDLVGKIK
+462 EFTNIISDLIGKIK

-489 KTKYLEYLEDD
+489 KSKYLKYLEDD
-500 PDFENRL
+500 PDFDNRL

-526 SYLKNLEFVQRF
+526 PFFKNMEFVQRF
-538 ALISSDESINNSEN
+538 SLINNDESINNS
-552 DGEDEEKVTLIT
+552 DSGADSEKVTLIT

-583 GLLPHARSLENESE
+583 GLLPHARSLENLSE

-608 ITRARERLYMTNCSQ
+608 ITRAKERLYLSNCSQ

-637 SQLPSQFLSEIP
+637 TQLPSQFLSEIP
-649 NNLFKT
+649 GNLFKT
-655 AEYSNSGEV
+655 AEYSNSGEI

-671 NKNTFK
+671 DKKILNKNK
-677 SKVKK
+677 GKK
-682 KTLNNNFNVSDV
+682 ILNNNFNISDV
-694 VIHKVFGEGVILNI
+694 VVHKVFGEGVILNI
-708 TKENEEEEI
+708 SKENEEEL

-723 SDKPKII
+723 YDKPKLI
-730 LPAFGSISKK
+730 LSAFGSLSKQIET
-740 NEDSENEN
+740 NNQEFDYLNGLNDSN
-748 FDFLSGIDSGKS
+748 S
-760 NDDDF
+760 DDDF

>member
-1 MDVLSEVQLKAINIK
+1 MNEKLDVLSEVQLKAINIK
-16 DGPAMIIAGPGSGKT
+16 EGPAMIIAGPGSGKT
-31 KVIASRITNL
+31 KVIASRIATL
-41 INNHNIDPSNI
+41 INKHDVDPSNI

-62 QEMRE
+62 DEMRE
-67 RCMSLTDASNLNI
+67 RCESLTKCENINI

-100 EQNFT
+100 DQNFT
-105 IFDDSDQLRI
+105 IFDDGDQLRV
-115 IKKIFK
+115 IKKVFK

-132 KTSTL
+132 KASTL
-137 LNEISYFKNE
+137 LNEISNFKNKNIRYHEVSNLEE
-147 NIHHT
+147 N
-152 KVKDLD
+152 D
-158 KYEEGGY
+158 YS
-165 AELISDFYKRYETE
+165 ELISDFYKRYEIE
-179 LANSNALDFDDL
+179 LKNSNALDFDDL
-191 LLKTADLLK
+191 LVRTSDLLNN
-200 SSDEI
+200 SSEI
-205 RDMLENKYRYLLV
+205 RDMLEERYKYLLV
-218 DEFQDTNKL
+218 DEFQDTNKI
-227 QLDISI
+227 QMDISI
-233 KLAEKNKNIFVVGDP
+233 KLSEKNKNIFVVGDP

-257 AEPKNL
+257 AEPRNL
-263 LDFQKYFPE
+263 LDFQKFFPG

-289 TVADKLISNNIERF
+289 SVADELISHNDERF

-310 NIRGNEAVLVTAKNP
+310 NIQGNQVVLVTAKNP

-368 WNISYRLV
+368 WNISYRLI

-386 IKDLISYFSI
+386 IKDLLSYFSI

-419 KTFELLR
+419 KTFDLIR
-426 SSYNKQDKYNGM
+426 SAYGKQDKYSGL
-438 LNFILSRPWN
+438 LNFILSKPWN
-448 DGIKLTPRAKKGLE
+448 ENIKLTPRAVKGLE
-462 GFADIASDLVGKIK
+462 EFTNIISDLIGKIK

-489 KTKYLEYLEDD
+489 KSKYLNYLEDD
-500 PDFENRL
+500 PDFDNRL

-526 SYLKNLEFVQRF
+526 PYFKNMEFVQRF
-538 ALISSDESINNSEN
+538 SLINNDESINNS
-552 DGEDEEKVTLIT
+552 DSGADSEKVTLIT

-583 GLLPHARSLENESE
+583 GLLPHVRSLENLSE

-608 ITRARERLYMTNCSQ
+608 LTRAKERLYLSNCSQ

-637 SQLPSQFLSEIP
+637 TQLPSQFLSEIP
-649 NNLFKT
+649 GNLFKT
-655 AEYSNSGEV
+655 AEYSNSGEI

-671 NKNTFK
+671 DKKILNKNK
-677 SKVKK
+677 DKK
-682 KTLNNNFNVSDV
+682 ILNNNFNVSDV
-694 VIHKVFGEGVILNI
+694 VVHKVFGEGVILNI
-708 TKENEEEEI
+708 SKENEEEL

-723 SDKPKII
+723 YDKPKLI
-730 LPAFGSISKK
+730 LSAFGSLSKQIET
-740 NEDSENEN
+740 NDQDFDYLNGLNDSN
-748 FDFLSGIDSGKS
+748 S
-760 NDDDF
+760 DDDF

>member
-1 MDVLSEVQLKAINIK
+1 MNEKLDVLSEVQLKAINIK
-16 DGPAMIIAGPGSGKT
+16 EGPAMIIAGPGSGKT
-31 KVIASRITNL
+31 KVIASRIATL
-41 INNHNIDPSNI
+41 INKHDVDPSNI

-62 QEMRE
+62 DEMRE
-67 RCMSLTDASNLNI
+67 RCESLTKCENINI

-100 EQNFT
+100 DQNFT
-105 IFDDSDQLRI
+105 IFDDGDQLRV
-115 IKKIFK
+115 IKKVFK

-132 KTSTL
+132 KASTL
-137 LNEISYFKNE
+137 LNEISNFKNKNIRYHEVSNLEE
-147 NIHHT
+147 N
-152 KVKDLD
+152 D
-158 KYEEGGY
+158 YS
-165 AELISDFYKRYETE
+165 ELISDFYKRYEVE
-179 LANSNALDFDDL
+179 LKNSNALDFDDL
-191 LLKTADLLK
+191 LVRTSDLLNN
-200 SSDEI
+200 SSEI
-205 RDMLENKYRYLLV
+205 RDMLEERYKYLLV
-218 DEFQDTNKL
+218 DEFQDTNKI
-227 QLDISI
+227 QMDISI
-233 KLAEKNKNIFVVGDP
+233 KLSEKNKNIFVVGDP

-257 AEPKNL
+257 AEPRNL
-263 LDFQKYFPE
+263 LDFQKFFPG

-289 TVADKLISNNIERF
+289 SVADELISHNDERF

-310 NIRGNEAVLVTAKNP
+310 NIQGNQAVLVTAKNP

-368 WNISYRLV
+368 WNISYRLI

-386 IKDLISYFSI
+386 IKDLLSYFSI

-419 KTFELLR
+419 KTFDLIR
-426 SSYNKQDKYNGM
+426 SAYGKQDKYSGL
-438 LNFILSRPWN
+438 LNFILSKPWN
-448 DGIKLTPRAKKGLE
+448 ENIKLTPRAVKGLE
-462 GFADIASDLVGKIK
+462 EFTNIISDLIGKIK

-489 KTKYLEYLEDD
+489 KSKYLKYLEDD
-500 PDFENRL
+500 PDFDNRL

-526 SYLKNLEFVQRF
+526 PYFKNMEFVQRF
-538 ALISSDESINNSEN
+538 SLINNDESINNS
-552 DGEDEEKVTLIT
+552 DSGVDSEKVTLIT

-583 GLLPHARSLENESE
+583 GLLPHARSLENLSE

-608 ITRARERLYMTNCSQ
+608 ITRAKERLYLSNCSQ

-637 SQLPSQFLSEIP
+637 TQLPSQFLSEIP
-649 NNLFKT
+649 GNLFKT
-655 AEYSNSGEV
+655 AEYSNSGEI

-671 NKNTFK
+671 DKKILNKNK
-677 SKVKK
+677 GKK
-682 KTLNNNFNVSDV
+682 ILNNNFNISDV
-694 VIHKVFGEGVILNI
+694 VVHKVFGEGVILNI
-708 TKENEEEEI
+708 SKENEEEL

-723 SDKPKII
+723 YDKPKLI
-730 LPAFGSISKK
+730 LSAFGSLSKQIET
-740 NEDSENEN
+740 NDQEFDYLNGLNDSN
-748 FDFLSGIDSGKS
+748 S
-760 NDDDF
+760 DDDF

>member
-1 MDVLSEVQLKAINIK
+1 MNEKLDVLSEVQLKAINIK

-31 KVIASRITNL
+31 KVIASRIATL
-41 INNHNIDPSNI
+41 INKHNVDPSNI

-62 QEMRE
+62 DEMRE
-67 RCMSLTDASNLNI
+67 RCESLTKCENINI

-100 EQNFT
+100 DQNFT
-105 IFDDSDQLRI
+105 IFDDGDQLRV
-115 IKKIFK
+115 IKKVFK

-132 KTSTL
+132 KASTL
-137 LNEISYFKNE
+137 LNEISNFKNKNIRYHEVSNLEE
-147 NIHHT
+147 N
-152 KVKDLD
+152 D
-158 KYEEGGY
+158 YS
-165 AELISDFYKRYETE
+165 ELISDFYKRYEVE
-179 LANSNALDFDDL
+179 LKNSNALDFDDL
-191 LLKTADLLK
+191 LVRTSDLLNN
-200 SSDEI
+200 SSEI
-205 RDMLENKYRYLLV
+205 RDMLEERYKYLLV
-218 DEFQDTNKL
+218 DEFQDTNKI
-227 QLDISI
+227 QMDISI
-233 KLAEKNKNIFVVGDP
+233 KLSEKNKNIFVVGDP

-257 AEPKNL
+257 AEPRNL
-263 LDFQKYFPE
+263 LDFQKFFPG

-289 TVADKLISNNIERF
+289 SVADELISHNDERF

-310 NIRGNEAVLVTAKNP
+310 NIQGNQAVLVTAKNP

-368 WNISYRLV
+368 WNISYRLI

-386 IKDLISYFSI
+386 IKDLLSYFSI

-403 ISLSR
+403 VSLSR

-419 KTFELLR
+419 KTFDLIR
-426 SSYNKQDKYNGM
+426 SAYGKQDKYSGL
-438 LNFILSRPWN
+438 LNFILSKPWN
-448 DGIKLTPRAKKGLE
+448 ENIKLTPRAVKGLE
-462 GFADIASDLVGKIK
+462 EFSNIISDLIGKIK

-489 KTKYLEYLEDD
+489 KSKYLKYLEDD
-500 PDFENRL
+500 PDFDNRL

-526 SYLKNLEFVQRF
+526 PYFKNMEFVQRF
-538 ALISSDESINNSEN
+538 SLINNDESINNS
-552 DGEDEEKVTLIT
+552 DSGADSEKVTLIT

-583 GLLPHARSLENESE
+583 GLLPHARSLENLSE

-608 ITRARERLYMTNCSQ
+608 ITRAKERLYLSNCSQ

-637 SQLPSQFLSEIP
+637 TQLPSQFLSEIP
-649 NNLFKT
+649 GNLFKT
-655 AEYSNSGEV
+655 AEYSNSGEI

-671 NKNTFK
+671 DKKILNKNK
-677 SKVKK
+677 DKK
-682 KTLNNNFNVSDV
+682 ILNNNFNVSDV
-694 VIHKVFGEGVILNI
+694 VVHKVFGEGVILNI
-708 TKENEEEEI
+708 SKENEEEL

-723 SDKPKII
+723 YDKPKLI
-730 LPAFGSISKK
+730 LSAFGSLSKQIET
-740 NEDSENEN
+740 NDQEFDYLNGLNDSN
-748 FDFLSGIDSGKS
+748 S
-760 NDDDF
+760 DDDF

>member
-1 MDVLSEVQLKAINIK
+1 MDVLSEVQSKAINIK

-41 INNHNIDPSNI
+41 INNHNINPSSI

-67 RCMSLTDASNLNI
+67 RCMGLTDASNLNI

-105 IFDDSDQLRI
+105 IFDDNDQLRI

-147 NIHHT
+147 NIHYT
-152 KVKDLD
+152 KVNDLD

-165 AELISDFYKRYETE
+165 SELISDFYKRYETE
-179 LANSNALDFDDL
+179 LSKSNALDFDDL

-200 SSDEI
+200 SSNEI
-205 RDMLENKYRYLLV
+205 RDMLENKYKYLLV

-227 QLDISI
+227 QLEISI

-289 TVADKLISNNIERF
+289 NVADKLISNNNERF

-426 SSYNKQDKYNGM
+426 SSYEKQDKYNGM

-462 GFADIASDLVGKIK
+462 SFADIASDLVGKIK

-552 DGEDEEKVTLIT
+552 DGEEEKVTLIT

-583 GLLPHARSLENESE
+583 GLLPHARSIGNESE
-597 MEEERRICYVG
+597 TEEERRICYVG

-671 NKNTFK
+671 NKNSFK

-708 TKENEEEEI
+708 TKENDEEEI
-717 LIKFED
+717 LIKFEG

-740 NEDSENEN
+740 NEDSEDEK
-748 FDFLSGIDSGKS
+748 FDFLSGIGSDKS
-760 NDDDF
+760 YDDDF

>member
-1 MDVLSEVQLKAINIK
+1 MNEKLDVLSEVQLKAINIK
-16 DGPAMIIAGPGSGKT
+16 EGPAMIIAGPGSGKT
-31 KVIASRITNL
+31 KVIASRIATL
-41 INNHNIDPSNI
+41 INKHDVDPSNI

-62 QEMRE
+62 DEMRE
-67 RCMSLTDASNLNI
+67 RCESLTKCENINI

-100 EQNFT
+100 DQNFT
-105 IFDDSDQLRI
+105 IFDDGDQLRV
-115 IKKIFK
+115 IKKVFK

-132 KTSTL
+132 KASTL
-137 LNEISYFKNE
+137 LNEISNFKNKNIRYHEVINLEE
-147 NIHHT
+147 NDHS
-152 KVKDLD
+152 
-158 KYEEGGY
+158 
-165 AELISDFYKRYETE
+165 ELISDFYKRYEVE
-179 LANSNALDFDDL
+179 LKNSNALDFDDL
-191 LLKTADLLK
+191 LVRTSDLLNN
-200 SSDEI
+200 SSEI
-205 RDMLENKYRYLLV
+205 RDMLEERYKYLLV
-218 DEFQDTNKL
+218 DEFQDTNKI
-227 QLDISI
+227 QMDISI
-233 KLAEKNKNIFVVGDP
+233 KLSEKNKNIFVVGDP

-257 AEPKNL
+257 AEPRNL
-263 LDFQKYFPE
+263 LDFQKFFPG

-289 TVADKLISNNIERF
+289 SVADELISHNDERF

-310 NIRGNEAVLVTAKNP
+310 NIQGNQAVLVTAKNP

-368 WNISYRLV
+368 WNISYRLI

-386 IKDLISYFSI
+386 IKDLLSYFSI

-419 KTFELLR
+419 KTFDLIR
-426 SSYNKQDKYNGM
+426 SAYGKQDKYSGL
-438 LNFILSRPWN
+438 LNFILSKPWN
-448 DGIKLTPRAKKGLE
+448 ENIKLTPRAVKGLE
-462 GFADIASDLVGKIK
+462 EFTNIISDLIGKIK

-489 KTKYLEYLEDD
+489 KSKYLNYLEDD
-500 PDFENRL
+500 PDFDNRL

-526 SYLKNLEFVQRF
+526 PYFKNMEFVQRF
-538 ALISSDESINNSEN
+538 SLINNDESINNS
-552 DGEDEEKVTLIT
+552 DSGADSEKVTLIT

-583 GLLPHARSLENESE
+583 GLLPHARSLENLSE

-608 ITRARERLYMTNCSQ
+608 ITRAKERLYLSNCSQ

-637 SQLPSQFLSEIP
+637 TQLPSQFLSEIP
-649 NNLFKT
+649 GNLFKT
-655 AEYSNSGEV
+655 AEYSNSGEI

-671 NKNTFK
+671 DKKIFNKNK
-677 SKVKK
+677 DKK
-682 KTLNNNFNVSDV
+682 ILNNNFNVSDV
-694 VIHKVFGEGVILNI
+694 VVHKVFGEGVILNI
-708 TKENEEEEI
+708 SKENEEEL

-723 SDKPKII
+723 YDKPKLI
-730 LPAFGSISKK
+730 LSAFGSLSKQIET
-740 NEDSENEN
+740 NNQEFDYLNGLNDSN
-748 FDFLSGIDSGKS
+748 S
-760 NDDDF
+760 DDDF

>member
-1 MDVLSEVQLKAINIK
+1 MNEKLDVLSEVQLKAINIK
-16 DGPAMIIAGPGSGKT
+16 EGPAMIIAGPGSGKT
-31 KVIASRITNL
+31 KVIASRIATL
-41 INNHNIDPSNI
+41 INKHNVDPSNI

-62 QEMRE
+62 DEMRE
-67 RCMSLTDASNLNI
+67 RCESLTKCENINI

-100 EQNFT
+100 DQNFT
-105 IFDDSDQLRI
+105 IFDDGDQLRV
-115 IKKIFK
+115 IKKVFK

-132 KTSTL
+132 KASTL
-137 LNEISYFKNE
+137 LNEISNFKNKNIRYHEVSNLEE
-147 NIHHT
+147 N
-152 KVKDLD
+152 D
-158 KYEEGGY
+158 YS
-165 AELISDFYKRYETE
+165 ELISDFYKRYEVE
-179 LANSNALDFDDL
+179 LKNSNALDFDDL
-191 LLKTADLLK
+191 LVRTSDLLNN
-200 SSDEI
+200 SSEI
-205 RDMLENKYRYLLV
+205 RDMLEERYKYLLV
-218 DEFQDTNKL
+218 DEFQDTNKI
-227 QLDISI
+227 QMDISI
-233 KLAEKNKNIFVVGDP
+233 KLSEKNKNIFVVGDP

-257 AEPKNL
+257 AEPRNL
-263 LDFQKYFPE
+263 LDFQKFFPG

-289 TVADKLISNNIERF
+289 SVADELISHNNERF

-310 NIRGNEAVLVTAKNP
+310 NIQGNQVVLVTAKNP

-368 WNISYRLV
+368 WNISYRLI

-386 IKDLISYFSI
+386 IKDLLSYFSI

-419 KTFELLR
+419 KTFDLIR
-426 SSYNKQDKYNGM
+426 SAYGKQDKYSGL
-438 LNFILSRPWN
+438 LNFILSKPWN
-448 DGIKLTPRAKKGLE
+448 ENIKLTPRAVKGLE
-462 GFADIASDLVGKIK
+462 EFTNIISDLIGKIK

-489 KTKYLEYLEDD
+489 KSKYLKYLEDD
-500 PDFENRL
+500 PDFDNRL

-526 SYLKNLEFVQRF
+526 PYFKNMEFVQRF
-538 ALISSDESINNSEN
+538 SLINNDESINNS
-552 DGEDEEKVTLIT
+552 DSGADSEKVTLIT

-583 GLLPHARSLENESE
+583 GLLPHARSLENLSE

-608 ITRARERLYMTNCSQ
+608 ITRAKERLYLSNCSQ

-637 SQLPSQFLSEIP
+637 TQLPSQFLSEIP
-649 NNLFKT
+649 GNLFKT
-655 AEYSNSGEV
+655 AEYSNSGEI

-671 NKNTFK
+671 DKKILNKNK
-677 SKVKK
+677 DKK
-682 KTLNNNFNVSDV
+682 ILNNNFNVSDV
-694 VIHKVFGEGVILNI
+694 VVHKVFGEGVILNI
-708 TKENEEEEI
+708 SKENEEEL

-723 SDKPKII
+723 YDKPKLI
-730 LPAFGSISKK
+730 LSAFGSLSKQIET
-740 NEDSENEN
+740 NNQEFDYLNGLNDSN
-748 FDFLSGIDSGKS
+748 S
-760 NDDDF
+760 DDDF

>member
-1 MDVLSEVQLKAINIK
+1 MNEKLDVLSEVQLKAINIK
-16 DGPAMIIAGPGSGKT
+16 EGPAMIIAGPGSGKT
-31 KVIASRITNL
+31 KVIASRIATL
-41 INNHNIDPSNI
+41 INKHNVDPSNI

-62 QEMRE
+62 DEMRE
-67 RCMSLTDASNLNI
+67 RCESLTKCENINI

-100 EQNFT
+100 DQNFT
-105 IFDDSDQLRI
+105 IFDDGDQLRV
-115 IKKIFK
+115 IKKVFK

-132 KTSTL
+132 KASTL
-137 LNEISYFKNE
+137 LNEISNFKNKNIRYHEVSNLEE
-147 NIHHT
+147 N
-152 KVKDLD
+152 D
-158 KYEEGGY
+158 YS
-165 AELISDFYKRYETE
+165 ELISDFYKRYEVE
-179 LANSNALDFDDL
+179 LKNSNALDFDDL
-191 LLKTADLLK
+191 LVRTSDLLNN
-200 SSDEI
+200 SSEI
-205 RDMLENKYRYLLV
+205 RDMLEERYKYLLV
-218 DEFQDTNKL
+218 DEFQDTNKI
-227 QLDISI
+227 QMDISI
-233 KLAEKNKNIFVVGDP
+233 KLSEKNKNIFVVGDP

-257 AEPKNL
+257 AEPRNL
-263 LDFQKYFPE
+263 LDFQKFFPG

-289 TVADKLISNNIERF
+289 SVADELISHNDERF

-310 NIRGNEAVLVTAKNP
+310 NIQGNQVVLVTAKNP

-368 WNISYRLV
+368 WNISYRLI

-386 IKDLISYFSI
+386 IKDLLSYFSI

-419 KTFELLR
+419 KTFDLIR
-426 SSYNKQDKYNGM
+426 SAYGKQDKYSGL
-438 LNFILSRPWN
+438 LNFILSKPWN
-448 DGIKLTPRAKKGLE
+448 ENIKLTPRAVKGLE
-462 GFADIASDLVGKIK
+462 EFTNIISDLIGKIK

-489 KTKYLEYLEDD
+489 KSKYLKYLEDD
-500 PDFENRL
+500 PDFDNRL

-526 SYLKNLEFVQRF
+526 PYFKNMEFVQRF
-538 ALISSDESINNSEN
+538 SLINNDESINNS
-552 DGEDEEKVTLIT
+552 DSGADSEKVTLIT

-583 GLLPHARSLENESE
+583 GLLPHARSLENLSE

-608 ITRARERLYMTNCSQ
+608 ITRAKERLYLSNCSQ

-637 SQLPSQFLSEIP
+637 TQLPSQFLSEIP
-649 NNLFKT
+649 GNLFKT
-655 AEYSNSGEV
+655 AEYSNSGEI

-671 NKNTFK
+671 DKKILNKNK
-677 SKVKK
+677 DKK
-682 KTLNNNFNVSDV
+682 ILNNNFNVSDV
-694 VIHKVFGEGVILNI
+694 VVHKVFGEGVILNI
-708 TKENEEEEI
+708 SKENEEEL

-723 SDKPKII
+723 YDKPKLI
-730 LPAFGSISKK
+730 LSAFGSLSKQIET
-740 NEDSENEN
+740 NNQEFDYLNGLNDSN
-748 FDFLSGIDSGKS
+748 S
-760 NDDDF
+760 DDDF

>member
-1 MDVLSEVQLKAINIK
+1 MNEKLDVLSEVQLKAINIK
-16 DGPAMIIAGPGSGKT
+16 EGPAMIIAGPGSGKT
-31 KVIASRITNL
+31 KVIASRIATL
-41 INNHNIDPSNI
+41 INKHNVDPSNI

-62 QEMRE
+62 DEMRE
-67 RCMSLTDASNLNI
+67 RCESLTKCENINI

-100 EQNFT
+100 DQNFT
-105 IFDDSDQLRI
+105 IFDDGDQLRV
-115 IKKIFK
+115 IKKVFK

-132 KTSTL
+132 KASTL
-137 LNEISYFKNE
+137 LNEISNFKNKNIRYHEVSNLEE
-147 NIHHT
+147 N
-152 KVKDLD
+152 D
-158 KYEEGGY
+158 YS
-165 AELISDFYKRYETE
+165 ELISDFYKRYEVE
-179 LANSNALDFDDL
+179 LKNSNALDFDDL
-191 LLKTADLLK
+191 LVRTSDLLNN
-200 SSDEI
+200 SSEI
-205 RDMLENKYRYLLV
+205 RNMLEERYKYLLV
-218 DEFQDTNKL
+218 DEFQDTNKI
-227 QLDISI
+227 QMDISI
-233 KLAEKNKNIFVVGDP
+233 KLSEKNKNIFVVGDP

-257 AEPKNL
+257 AEPRNL
-263 LDFQKYFPE
+263 LDFQKFFPG

-289 TVADKLISNNIERF
+289 SVADELISHNDERF

-310 NIRGNEAVLVTAKNP
+310 NIQGNQAVLVTAKNP

-368 WNISYRLV
+368 WNISYRLI

-386 IKDLISYFSI
+386 IKDLLSYFSI

-408 IINTPRRAISD
+408 IINTPRRSISD
-419 KTFELLR
+419 KTFDLIR
-426 SSYNKQDKYNGM
+426 SAYGKQDKYSGL
-438 LNFILSRPWN
+438 LNFILSKPWN
-448 DGIKLTPRAKKGLE
+448 ENIKLTPRAVKGLE
-462 GFADIASDLVGKIK
+462 EFTNIISDLIGKIK

-489 KTKYLEYLEDD
+489 KSKYLKYLEDD
-500 PDFENRL
+500 PDFDNRL

-526 SYLKNLEFVQRF
+526 PYFKNMEFVQRF
-538 ALISSDESINNSEN
+538 SLINNDESINNS
-552 DGEDEEKVTLIT
+552 DSGADSEKVTLIT

-583 GLLPHARSLENESE
+583 GLLPHARSLENLSE

-608 ITRARERLYMTNCSQ
+608 ITRAKERLYLSNCSQ

-637 SQLPSQFLSEIP
+637 TQLPSQFLSEIP
-649 NNLFKT
+649 GNLFKT
-655 AEYSNSGEV
+655 AEYSNSGEI

-671 NKNTFK
+671 DKKILNKNK
-677 SKVKK
+677 GKK
-682 KTLNNNFNVSDV
+682 ILNNNFNISDV
-694 VIHKVFGEGVILNI
+694 VVHKVFGEGVILNI
-708 TKENEEEEI
+708 SKENEEEL

-723 SDKPKII
+723 YDKPKLI
-730 LPAFGSISKK
+730 LSAFGSLSKQIET
-740 NEDSENEN
+740 NDQEFDYLNGLNDSN
-748 FDFLSGIDSGKS
+748 S
-760 NDDDF
+760 DDDF

>member
-1 MDVLSEVQLKAINIK
+1 MNEKLDVLSEVQLKAINIK
-16 DGPAMIIAGPGSGKT
+16 EGPAMIIAGPGSGKT
-31 KVIASRITNL
+31 KVIASRIATL
-41 INNHNIDPSNI
+41 INKHNVDPSNI

-62 QEMRE
+62 DEMRE
-67 RCMSLTDASNLNI
+67 RCESLTKCENINI

-100 EQNFT
+100 DQNFT
-105 IFDDSDQLRI
+105 IFDDGDQLRV
-115 IKKIFK
+115 IKKVFK

-132 KTSTL
+132 KASTL
-137 LNEISYFKNE
+137 LNEISNFKNKNIRYHEVSNLEE
-147 NIHHT
+147 N
-152 KVKDLD
+152 D
-158 KYEEGGY
+158 YS
-165 AELISDFYKRYETE
+165 ELISDFYKRYEVE
-179 LANSNALDFDDL
+179 LKNSNALDFDDL
-191 LLKTADLLK
+191 LVRTSDLLNN
-200 SSDEI
+200 SSEI
-205 RDMLENKYRYLLV
+205 RDMLEERYKYLLV
-218 DEFQDTNKL
+218 DEFQDTNKI
-227 QLDISI
+227 QMDISI
-233 KLAEKNKNIFVVGDP
+233 KLSEKNKNIFVVGDP

-257 AEPKNL
+257 AEPRNL
-263 LDFQKYFPE
+263 LDFQKFFPG

-289 TVADKLISNNIERF
+289 SVADELISHNDERF

-310 NIRGNEAVLVTAKNP
+310 NIQGNQAVLVTAKNP

-368 WNISYRLV
+368 WNISYRLI

-386 IKDLISYFSI
+386 IKDLLSYFSI

-419 KTFELLR
+419 KTFDLIR
-426 SSYNKQDKYNGM
+426 SAYGKQDKYSGL
-438 LNFILSRPWN
+438 LNFILSKPWN
-448 DGIKLTPRAKKGLE
+448 ENIKLTPRAVKGLE
-462 GFADIASDLVGKIK
+462 EFTNIISDLIGKIK

-489 KTKYLEYLEDD
+489 KSKYLKYLEDD
-500 PDFENRL
+500 PDFDNRL

-526 SYLKNLEFVQRF
+526 PYFKNMEFVQRF
-538 ALISSDESINNSEN
+538 SLINNDESINNS
-552 DGEDEEKVTLIT
+552 DSGADSEKVTLIT

-583 GLLPHARSLENESE
+583 GLLPHARSLENLSE

-608 ITRARERLYMTNCSQ
+608 ITRAKERLYLSNCSQ

-637 SQLPSQFLSEIP
+637 TQLPSQFLSEIP
-649 NNLFKT
+649 GNLFKT
-655 AEYSNSGEV
+655 AEYSNSGEI

-671 NKNTFK
+671 DKKILNKNK
-677 SKVKK
+677 DKK
-682 KTLNNNFNVSDV
+682 ILNNNFNVSDV
-694 VIHKVFGEGVILNI
+694 VVHKVFGEGVILNI
-708 TKENEEEEI
+708 SKENEEEL

-723 SDKPKII
+723 YDKPKLI
-730 LPAFGSISKK
+730 LSAFGSLSKQIET
-740 NEDSENEN
+740 NNQEFDYLNGLNDSN
-748 FDFLSGIDSGKS
+748 S
-760 NDDDF
+760 DDDF

>member
-1 MDVLSEVQLKAINIK
+1 MNEKLDVLSEVQLKAINIK
-16 DGPAMIIAGPGSGKT
+16 EGPAMIIAGPGSGKT
-31 KVIASRITNL
+31 KVIASRIATL
-41 INNHNIDPSNI
+41 INKHNVDPSNI

-62 QEMRE
+62 DEMRE
-67 RCMSLTDASNLNI
+67 RCESLTKCENINI

-100 EQNFT
+100 DQNFT
-105 IFDDSDQLRI
+105 IFDDGDQLRV
-115 IKKIFK
+115 IKKVFK

-132 KTSTL
+132 KASTL
-137 LNEISYFKNE
+137 LNEISNFKNKNIRYHEVSNLEE
-147 NIHHT
+147 N
-152 KVKDLD
+152 D
-158 KYEEGGY
+158 YS
-165 AELISDFYKRYETE
+165 ELISDFYKRYEVE
-179 LANSNALDFDDL
+179 LKNSNALDFDDL
-191 LLKTADLLK
+191 LVRTSDLLNN
-200 SSDEI
+200 SSEI
-205 RDMLENKYRYLLV
+205 RDMLEERYKYLLV
-218 DEFQDTNKL
+218 DEFQDTNKI
-227 QLDISI
+227 QMDISI
-233 KLAEKNKNIFVVGDP
+233 KLSEKNKNIFVVGDP

-257 AEPKNL
+257 AEPRNL
-263 LDFQKYFPE
+263 LDFQKFFPG

-289 TVADKLISNNIERF
+289 SLADKLISHNDERF

-310 NIRGNEAVLVTAKNP
+310 NIQGNQAVLVTAKNP

-368 WNISYRLV
+368 WNISYRLI

-386 IKDLISYFSI
+386 IKDLLSYFSI

-419 KTFELLR
+419 KTFDLIR
-426 SSYNKQDKYNGM
+426 SAYGKQDKYSGL
-438 LNFILSRPWN
+438 LNFILSKPWN
-448 DGIKLTPRAKKGLE
+448 ENIKLTPRAVKGLE
-462 GFADIASDLVGKIK
+462 EFTNIISDLIGKIK

-489 KTKYLEYLEDD
+489 KSKYLKYLEDD
-500 PDFENRL
+500 PDFDNRL

-526 SYLKNLEFVQRF
+526 PYFKNMEFVQRF
-538 ALISSDESINNSEN
+538 SLINNDESINNS
-552 DGEDEEKVTLIT
+552 DSGADSEKITLIT

-583 GLLPHARSLENESE
+583 GLLPHARSLENLSE

-608 ITRARERLYMTNCSQ
+608 ITRAKERLYLSNCSQ

-637 SQLPSQFLSEIP
+637 TQLPSQFLSEIP
-649 NNLFKT
+649 GNLFKT
-655 AEYSNSGEV
+655 AEYSNSGEI

-671 NKNTFK
+671 DKKILNKNK
-677 SKVKK
+677 DKK
-682 KTLNNNFNVSDV
+682 ILNNNFNVSDV
-694 VIHKVFGEGVILNI
+694 VVHKVFGEGVILNI
-708 TKENEEEEI
+708 SKENEEEL

-723 SDKPKII
+723 YDKPKLI
-730 LPAFGSISKK
+730 LSAFGSLSKQIET
-740 NEDSENEN
+740 NDQEFDYLNGLNDSN
-748 FDFLSGIDSGKS
+748 S
-760 NDDDF
+760 DDDF

>member
-1 MDVLSEVQLKAINIK
+1 MNEKLDVLSEVQLKAINIK
-16 DGPAMIIAGPGSGKT
+16 EGPAMIIAGPGSGKT
-31 KVIASRITNL
+31 KVIASRIATL
-41 INNHNIDPSNI
+41 INKHNVDPSNI

-62 QEMRE
+62 DEMRE
-67 RCMSLTDASNLNI
+67 RCESLTKCENINI

-100 EQNFT
+100 DQNFT
-105 IFDDSDQLRI
+105 IFDDGDQLRV
-115 IKKIFK
+115 IKKVFK

-132 KTSTL
+132 KASTL
-137 LNEISYFKNE
+137 LNEISNFKNKNIRYHEVSNLEE
-147 NIHHT
+147 N
-152 KVKDLD
+152 D
-158 KYEEGGY
+158 YS
-165 AELISDFYKRYETE
+165 ELISDFYKRYEVE
-179 LANSNALDFDDL
+179 LKNSNALDFDDL
-191 LLKTADLLK
+191 LVRTSDLLNN
-200 SSDEI
+200 SSEI
-205 RDMLENKYRYLLV
+205 RDMLEEIYKYLLV
-218 DEFQDTNKL
+218 DEFQDTNKI
-227 QLDISI
+227 QMDISI
-233 KLAEKNKNIFVVGDP
+233 KLSEKNKNIFVVGDP

-257 AEPKNL
+257 AEPRNL
-263 LDFQKYFPE
+263 LDFQKFFPG

-289 TVADKLISNNIERF
+289 SVADELISHNDERF

-310 NIRGNEAVLVTAKNP
+310 NIQGNQAVLVTAKNP

-368 WNISYRLV
+368 WNISYRLI

-386 IKDLISYFSI
+386 IKDLLSYFSI

-419 KTFELLR
+419 KTFDLIR
-426 SSYNKQDKYNGM
+426 SAYGKQDKYSGL
-438 LNFILSRPWN
+438 LNFILSKPWN
-448 DGIKLTPRAKKGLE
+448 ENIKLTPRAVKGLE
-462 GFADIASDLVGKIK
+462 EFTNIISDLIGKIK

-489 KTKYLEYLEDD
+489 KSKYLKYLEDD
-500 PDFENRL
+500 PDFDNRL

-526 SYLKNLEFVQRF
+526 PYFKNMEFVQRF
-538 ALISSDESINNSEN
+538 SLINNDESINNS
-552 DGEDEEKVTLIT
+552 DSGADSEKVTLIT

-583 GLLPHARSLENESE
+583 GLLPHARSLENLSE

-608 ITRARERLYMTNCSQ
+608 ITRAKERLYLSNCSQ

-637 SQLPSQFLSEIP
+637 TQLPSQFLSEIP
-649 NNLFKT
+649 GNLFKT
-655 AEYSNSGEV
+655 AEYSNSGEI

-671 NKNTFK
+671 DKKILNKNK
-677 SKVKK
+677 GKK
-682 KTLNNNFNVSDV
+682 ILNNNFNISDV
-694 VIHKVFGEGVILNI
+694 VVHKVFGEGVILNI
-708 TKENEEEEI
+708 SKENEEEL

-723 SDKPKII
+723 YDKPKLI
-730 LPAFGSISKK
+730 LSAFGSLSKQIET
-740 NEDSENEN
+740 NDQEFDYLNGLNDSN
-748 FDFLSGIDSGKS
+748 S
-760 NDDDF
+760 DDDF

>member
-1 MDVLSEVQLKAINIK
+1 MNEKLDVLSEVQLKAINIK
-16 DGPAMIIAGPGSGKT
+16 EGPAMIIAGPGSGKT
-31 KVIASRITNL
+31 KVIASRIATL
-41 INNHNIDPSNI
+41 INKHDVDPSNI

-62 QEMRE
+62 DEMRE
-67 RCMSLTDASNLNI
+67 RCESLTKCENINI

-100 EQNFT
+100 DQNFT
-105 IFDDSDQLRI
+105 IFDDGDQLRV
-115 IKKIFK
+115 IKKVFK

-132 KTSTL
+132 KASTL
-137 LNEISYFKNE
+137 LNEISNFKNKNIRYHEVSNLEE
-147 NIHHT
+147 N
-152 KVKDLD
+152 D
-158 KYEEGGY
+158 YS
-165 AELISDFYKRYETE
+165 ELISDFYKRYEVE
-179 LANSNALDFDDL
+179 LKNSNALDFDDL
-191 LLKTADLLK
+191 LVRTSDLLNN
-200 SSDEI
+200 SSEI
-205 RDMLENKYRYLLV
+205 RDMLEERYKYLLV
-218 DEFQDTNKL
+218 DEFQDTNKI
-227 QLDISI
+227 QMDISI
-233 KLAEKNKNIFVVGDP
+233 KLSEKNKNIFVVGDP

-257 AEPKNL
+257 AEPRNL
-263 LDFQKYFPE
+263 LDFQKFFPG

-289 TVADKLISNNIERF
+289 SVADELISHNDERF

-310 NIRGNEAVLVTAKNP
+310 NIQGNQAVLVTAKNP

-368 WNISYRLV
+368 WNISYRLI

-386 IKDLISYFSI
+386 IKDLLSYFSI

-419 KTFELLR
+419 KTFDLIR
-426 SSYNKQDKYNGM
+426 SAYGKQDKYSGL
-438 LNFILSRPWN
+438 LNFILSKPWN
-448 DGIKLTPRAKKGLE
+448 ENIKLTPRAVKGLE
-462 GFADIASDLVGKIK
+462 EFTNIISNLIGKIK

-489 KTKYLEYLEDD
+489 KSEYLKYLEDD
-500 PDFENRL
+500 PDFDNRL

-512 LRIKAREIGFEIED
+512 LRIKAREISFEIED
-526 SYLKNLEFVQRF
+526 PYFKNMEFVQRF
-538 ALISSDESINNSEN
+538 SLINNDESINNS
-552 DGEDEEKVTLIT
+552 DSGADSEKVTLIT

-583 GLLPHARSLENESE
+583 GLLPHARSLENLSE

-608 ITRARERLYMTNCSQ
+608 ITRAKERLYLSNCSQ

-637 SQLPSQFLSEIP
+637 TQLPSQFLSEIP
-649 NNLFKT
+649 GNLFKT
-655 AEYSNSGEV
+655 AEYSNSGEI
-664 IFVDRKF
+664 IFVERKF
-671 NKNTFK
+671 D
-677 SKVKK
+677 K
-682 KTLNNNFNVSDV
+682 KTLYKNKDKKILNNNFNVSDV
-694 VIHKVFGEGVILNI
+694 VVHKVFGEGVILNI
-708 TKENEEEEI
+708 SKENEEEL

-723 SDKPKII
+723 YDKPKLI
-730 LPAFGSISKK
+730 LSAFGSLSKQVETK
-740 NEDSENEN
+740 DQE
-748 FDFLSGIDSGKS
+748 FDYLNGLNVSSS
-760 NDDDF
+760 DDDF